1 MKKRIFA
8 SLLALVMAFSL
19 LPVSAMA
26 ASSTDLDAD
35 VPELAKLG
43 DTYIQRRTP
52 QQNEQGGVKNSTI
65 SVPVQNYSLVTNEP
79 GTYQRLPMAG
89 NNYAIYTPTNYAVPA
104 TANVTV
110 SEEGIIGNCSFTL
123 GRKLYNGRYYPCLQF
138 DYKALQEG
146 TVTVTLHYYYNYA
159 LRNTV
164 NGTVWWKEDA
174 TFTVT
179 VGEQVK
185 PTGKPVVSNF
195 TDEIS
200 LKCIDNSAHDAS
212 ADFDDSSVTGGYS
225 FGDII
230 NNDGANALFPIDE
243 FPWMC
248 VMTFN
253 TRAYLD
259 AYNSVLSSRYDTHYL
274 AENQDAEKTFTFYSR
289 GNKKWSYDSKA
300 LPVVIN
306 ITHVEPTPKPDVPD
320 TPNGDQIIEDL
331 GDAVK
336 DAVKVECVNE
346 TGAHSAK
353 TYNLTAGDIG
363 SITKP
368 TKNSAGK
375 YTVNVTIEADEYV
388 KQYSTYTGVSHNLK
402 TGAASSQTITLT
414 YNAAGGKWEATGT
427 APYVT
432 FEVEHEETPAKPNVN
447 EIYKG
452 GYSDLDGNPYVGEGG
467 SKEFAVI
474 LECNKDT
481 KHIYGFN
488 SLGLV
493 DGGYTLGNVEPN
505 TGANKTDYPYTC
517 TMTVDYTKYMEQANK
532 DIQEKHP
539 ADGEHEIVGTETTR
553 EIVWYYNRASKSW
566 SVLDENDR
574 APIVIPVTC
583 EKAPDEDMLE
593 TAVENAVLYVDCE
606 TVNSHGQQAI
616 ALDGYDKTTVTT
628 RPYTVARAG
637 DKTATVTITDQQA
650 YADQYKPDGA
660 AHTYDSENRSNRNTF
675 TMEWKKGADGWNW
688 YLKGEPALIMTKCT
702 PKPTDDDV
710 KKALDGLEKG
720 VQVTCVTEKNNHG
733 SETYAVKLGL
743 PKNWEL
749 GGETNWNGHI
759 GYEVEAP
766 TSSFVNLFI
775 SKHGTHTVKDGMP
788 ETLRWVIYW
797 DGSSWKAAA
806 NGNPAEIE
814 VEHVNAPDTYQVTV
828 KNSAATNSG
837 AGFYEADKTVTIYAG
852 SRSNYTFIGWTT
864 SSGVT
869 FADASKADTTFKMP
883 AKAVEVTAN
892 WKYTG
897 SDSDNDKDD
906 DYTLKYVTNGGKV
919 ISSETKSRSW
929 VKDYEDLPTPT
940 RSGYRFEG
948 WYYDTRLT
956 DKVTDDVKVNKTVVT
971 LYARW
976 SSSETPGM
984 LNDEDHFAYVQ
995 GYSDGNVH
1003 PYGLISRAETTTIFF
1018 RLLTDE
1024 VRDDNLLTSNTYTDV
1039 TNDYWA
1045 NTAISTMTGLG
1056 IVQGRSATTFDP
1068 KAPITRAQFAAICA
1082 RFDTGVSSGSRTFSD
1097 ISGHWAE
1104 KYIERA
1110 AELGWIQGFADGT
1123 FRPDTYITRAQAMTM
1138 INRVLNRTPEDE
1150 EDLLE
1155 GMKVWPDCNP
1165 GDWFYLAVQ
1174 EATNSHDYKD
1184 RGGEVWTK
1192 LTRDPDW
1199 TRYER

>member
-1 MKKRIFA
+1 
-8 SLLALVMAFSL
+8 
-19 LPVSAMA
+19 
-26 ASSTDLDAD
+26 
-35 VPELAKLG
+35 
-43 DTYIQRRTP
+43 
-52 QQNEQGGVKNSTI
+52 
-65 SVPVQNYSLVTNEP
+65 
-79 GTYQRLPMAG
+79 
-89 NNYAIYTPTNYAVPA
+89 
-104 TANVTV
+104 
-110 SEEGIIGNCSFTL
+110 
-123 GRKLYNGRYYPCLQF
+123 
-138 DYKALQEG
+138 
-146 TVTVTLHYYYNYA
+146 
-159 LRNTV
+159 
-164 NGTVWWKEDA
+164 
-174 TFTVT
+174 
-179 VGEQVK
+179 
-185 PTGKPVVSNF
+185 
-195 TDEIS
+195 
-200 LKCIDNSAHDAS
+200 
-212 ADFDDSSVTGGYS
+212 
-225 FGDII
+225 
-230 NNDGANALFPIDE
+230 
-243 FPWMC
+243 
-248 VMTFN
+248 
-253 TRAYLD
+253 
-259 AYNSVLSSRYDTHYL
+259 
-274 AENQDAEKTFTFYSR
+274 
-289 GNKKWSYDSKA
+289 
-300 LPVVIN
+300 
-306 ITHVEPTPKPDVPD
+306 
-320 TPNGDQIIEDL
+320 
-331 GDAVK
+331 
-336 DAVKVECVNE
+336 
-346 TGAHSAK
+346 
-353 TYNLTAGDIG
+353 
-363 SITKP
+363 
-368 TKNSAGK
+368 
-375 YTVNVTIEADEYV
+375 
-388 KQYSTYTGVSHNLK
+388 
-402 TGAASSQTITLT
+402 
-414 YNAAGGKWEATGT
+414 
-427 APYVT
+427 
-432 FEVEHEETPAKPNVN
+432 
-447 EIYKG
+447 
-452 GYSDLDGNPYVGEGG
+452 
-467 SKEFAVI
+467 
-474 LECNKDT
+474 
-481 KHIYGFN
+481 
-488 SLGLV
+488 
-493 DGGYTLGNVEPN
+493 
-505 TGANKTDYPYTC
+505 
-517 TMTVDYTKYMEQANK
+517 MTVDYTKYVDQANR
-532 DIQEKHP
+532 DYQGE
-539 ADGEHEIVGTETTR
+539 DGEHEIVAGTETTR
-553 EIVWYYNRASKSW
+553 EIVWYYNSTSKW
-566 SVLDENDR
+566 SVLAENDR

-583 EKAPDEDMLE
+583 EKAPDVDTLE
-593 TAVENAVLYVDCE
+593 TAVENAELYVDCE
-606 TVNSHGQQAI
+606 TVNSHNRQAI
-616 ALDGYDKTTVTT
+616 ALNGYDKTTVTT
-628 RPYTVARAG
+628 KPYMVVRT
-637 DKTATVTITDQQA
+637 DKTATVTITNQQA

-660 AHTYDSENRSNRNTF
+660 AHTYDSANRNNRNTF
-675 TMEWKKGADGWNW
+675 TMEWKKGEDGWNW
-688 YLKGEPALIMTKCT
+688 YLKGDPALIMTKCK
-702 PKPTDDDV
+702 PEPTDDDV
-710 KKALDGLEKG
+710 KTALDGLEKG
-720 VQVTCVTEKNNHG
+720 VRVTCVTEKNNHG

-743 PKNWEL
+743 PENWEL
-749 GGETNWNGHI
+749 GGEVDWNGHI
-759 GYEVEAP
+759 GYEVETP

-788 ETLRWVIYW
+788 EMLRWVIYW
-797 DGSSWKAAA
+797 DGSNWKAAA
-806 NGNPAEIE
+806 HDTPAAIE

-828 KNSAATNSG
+828 KNSTATNSG
-837 AGFYEADKTVTIYAG
+837 AGFYEADKTVTIHAG

-869 FADASKADTTFKMP
+869 FADAAKADTTFKMP

-1150 EDLLE
+1150 EDLLK

>member
-1 MKKRIFA
+1 MKRRILS
-8 SLLALVMAFSL
+8 SLMALVLVFGL

-26 ASSTDLDAD
+26 KASNWGADRPKSEIKSRYQIRNGETKSPSTNFILGNGDGQLRTMPTGSENGQSFNASAYCGVTAVSSDPD
-35 VPELAKLG
+35 VVEVKNYEIGTWRSSDSWNGKDCLQVNVGLKKAGSATVTITYHYTFSANANPFTNQNALWFKGTCYYTVKVIDPDEKPDKPTASDIERFRNYVNTTSSSKG
-43 DTYIQRRTP
+43 AVYMWCDTYDHHAWFDYVT
-52 QQNEQGGVKNSTI
+52 EVEDAYTLGEVVKNDGSVLSAST
-65 SVPVQNYSLVTNEP
+65 
-79 GTYQRLPMAG
+79 
-89 NNYAIYTPTNYAVPA
+89 
-104 TANVTV
+104 
-110 SEEGIIGNCSFTL
+110 
-123 GRKLYNGRYYPCLQF
+123 YP
-138 DYKALQEG
+138 
-146 TVTVTLHYYYNYA
+146 
-159 LRNTV
+159 
-164 NGTVWWKEDA
+164 W
-174 TFTVT
+174 
-179 VGEQVK
+179 
-185 PTGKPVVSNF
+185 
-195 TDEIS
+195 I
-200 LKCIDNSAHDAS
+200 
-212 ADFDDSSVTGGYS
+212 
-225 FGDII
+225 
-230 NNDGANALFPIDE
+230 
-243 FPWMC
+243 C
-248 VMTFN
+248 VMTLDAN
-253 TRAYLD
+253 KYLA
-259 AYNSVLSSRYDTHYL
+259 AYNSGLGVQCGTHYL
-274 AENQDAEKTFTFYSR
+274 KDGQDATETATWYYNVELS
-289 GNKKWSYDSKA
+289 KWQYRSADA
-300 LPVVIN
+300 PVYID
-306 ITHVEPTPKPDVPD
+306 ITHTAPTPKPDVPN
-320 TPNGDQIIEDL
+320 TPNGDQIITDL
-331 GDAVK
+331 GNAVK
-336 DAVKVECVNE
+336 DAVKVECANE
-346 TGAHSAK
+346 TGAHPTR

-363 SITKP
+363 SITAP
-368 TKNSAGK
+368 AKNSDGK
-375 YTVNVTIEADEYV
+375 YTVNVTIKADEYV
-388 KQYSTYTGVSHNLK
+388 KQYSTDTGVSHNLK
-402 TGAASSQTITLT
+402 TGAASSQTIALT
-414 YNAAGGKWEATGT
+414 YNAAGGKWKATGP

-432 FEVEHEETPAKPNVN
+432 FKVEHEGIPAKPDVDT
-447 EIYKG
+447 IYKDE
-452 GYSDLDGNPYVGEGG
+452 YLDPDGNPYVGEGG

-474 LECNKDT
+474 LKCNKVT

-493 DGGYTLGNVEPN
+493 DGGYTLGDVVDNEDEN
-505 TGANKTDYPYTC
+505 TKTAYPYTC
-517 TMTVDYTKYMEQANK
+517 TMTVDYTKYVDQANR
-532 DIQEKHP
+532 DYQGE
-539 ADGEHEIVGTETTR
+539 DGEHEIVAGTKTTR

-566 SVLDENDR
+566 IVLAENDR

-593 TAVENAVLYVDCE
+593 TAVENAELYVNCE
-606 TVNSHGQQAI
+606 TVDSHDRQAI

-628 RPYTVARAG
+628 KPYMVVRT
-637 DKTATVTITDQQA
+637 DKTATVTITNQKA
-650 YADQYKPDGA
+650 YADRYKPDGA
-660 AHTYDSENRSNRNTF
+660 AHTYDSANRNNRNTF

-702 PKPTDDDV
+702 PVPTADDV
-710 KKALDGLEKG
+710 KTALDGLEKG

-743 PKNWEL
+743 PENWKL
-749 GGETNWNGHI
+749 GGKVDWGHI

-766 TSSFVNLFI
+766 TSSFVNLF
-775 SKHGTHTVKDGMP
+775 SSEHGKHTVKDGMP
-788 ETLRWVIYW
+788 KTLRWVIYW
-797 DGSSWKAAA
+797 DGSSWKADAHD
-806 NGNPAEIE
+806 NPAAIE

-837 AGFYEADKTVTIYAG
+837 AGFYEADKTVTIHAG

-869 FADASKADTTFKMP
+869 FANAAKADTTFKMP

-929 VKDYEDLPTPT
+929 VKDYEDLPTPI

>member
-1 MKKRIFA
+1 MKRRILS
-8 SLLALVMAFSL
+8 SLMALVLVFGL

-26 ASSTDLDAD
+26 KASNWGADRPKSEIKSGYQIRNGETKSPSTNFILGNGDGQLRTMPTGSENGQSFNASAYCGVTAVSSDPD
-35 VPELAKLG
+35 VVEVKNYEIGTWRSSDSWNGKDCLQVNVGLKKAGSATVTITYYYTFSANANPFTNQNALWFKGTCYYTVKVIDPDEKPDKPTASDIERFCNYVNTTSSSKG
-43 DTYIQRRTP
+43 AVYMWCDTYDHHAWFDYVT
-52 QQNEQGGVKNSTI
+52 EVEDAYTLGEVVKNDGSVLSAST
-65 SVPVQNYSLVTNEP
+65 
-79 GTYQRLPMAG
+79 
-89 NNYAIYTPTNYAVPA
+89 
-104 TANVTV
+104 
-110 SEEGIIGNCSFTL
+110 
-123 GRKLYNGRYYPCLQF
+123 YP
-138 DYKALQEG
+138 
-146 TVTVTLHYYYNYA
+146 
-159 LRNTV
+159 
-164 NGTVWWKEDA
+164 W
-174 TFTVT
+174 
-179 VGEQVK
+179 
-185 PTGKPVVSNF
+185 
-195 TDEIS
+195 I
-200 LKCIDNSAHDAS
+200 
-212 ADFDDSSVTGGYS
+212 
-225 FGDII
+225 
-230 NNDGANALFPIDE
+230 
-243 FPWMC
+243 C
-248 VMTFN
+248 VMTLDAN
-253 TRAYLD
+253 KYLA
-259 AYNSVLSSRYDTHYL
+259 AYNSGLGVQCGTHYL
-274 AENQDAEKTFTFYSR
+274 KDGQDATETATWYYNVELS
-289 GNKKWSYDSKA
+289 KWQYRSADA
-300 LPVVIN
+300 PVYID
-306 ITHVEPTPKPDVPD
+306 ITHTAPTPKPDVPN
-320 TPNGDQIIEDL
+320 TPNGDQIITDL
-331 GDAVK
+331 GNAVK
-336 DAVKVECVNE
+336 DAVKVECANE
-346 TGAHSAK
+346 TGAHPTR
-353 TYNLTAGDIG
+353 TYGLTAGDIG
-363 SITKP
+363 SITAP
-368 TKNSAGK
+368 AKNSDGK
-375 YTVNVTIEADEYV
+375 YTVNVTIKADEYV
-388 KQYSTYTGVSHNLK
+388 KQYSTDTGVSHNLK
-402 TGAASSQTITLT
+402 TGAASSQTIALT
-414 YNAAGGKWEATGT
+414 YNAAGGKWKATGP

-432 FEVEHEETPAKPNVN
+432 FKVEHEGIPAKPDVDT
-447 EIYKG
+447 IYKDE
-452 GYSDLDGNPYVGEGG
+452 YLDPDGNPYVGEGG

-474 LECNKDT
+474 LKCNKVT

-493 DGGYTLGNVEPN
+493 DGGYTLGDVVDNEDEN
-505 TGANKTDYPYTC
+505 TKTAYPYTC
-517 TMTVDYTKYMEQANK
+517 TMTVDYTKYVDQANR
-532 DIQEKHP
+532 DYQGE
-539 ADGEHEIVGTETTR
+539 DGEHEIVAGTKTTR

-566 SVLDENDR
+566 IVLAENDR

-583 EKAPDEDMLE
+583 EKAPDEGMLE
-593 TAVENAVLYVDCE
+593 TAVENAKLYVDCE

-616 ALDGYDKTTVTT
+616 ALNGYDKTTVTT
-628 RPYTVARAG
+628 RPYTVART
-637 DKTATVTITDQQA
+637 DKTATVTITKPQA
-650 YADQYKPDGA
+650 YADQYKPDG
-660 AHTYDSENRSNRNTF
+660 HIYDSENRNNRDTF
-675 TMEWKKGADGWNW
+675 TMEWKKGEGGWNW

-702 PKPTDDDV
+702 PKPTEDDV
-710 KKALDGLEKG
+710 KTALGKLEKG
-720 VQVTCVTEKNNHG
+720 VQVTCVTKKNNHG

-759 GYEVEAP
+759 GYEVETP

-775 SKHGTHTVKDGMP
+775 SKHGTHTVKVGMP
-788 ETLRWVIYW
+788 EMLRWVIYW

-806 NGNPAEIE
+806 HDNPAAIE

-828 KNSAATNSG
+828 KNSTATNSG
-837 AGFYEADKTVTIYAG
+837 AGFYEADKTVTIHAG

-869 FADASKADTTFKMP
+869 FANAAKADTTFKMP

-892 WKYTG
+892 WRYTG

-929 VKDYEDLPTPT
+929 VKDYEDLPTPI

-1150 EDLLE
+1150 EDLLK

>member
-1 MKKRIFA
+1 MKRRILS
-8 SLLALVMAFSL
+8 SLMALVLVFGL

-26 ASSTDLDAD
+26 KASNWGADRPKSEIKSGYQIRNGETKSPSTNFILGNGDGQLRTMPTGSENGQSFNASAYCGVTAVSSDPD
-35 VPELAKLG
+35 VVEVKNYEIGTWRSSDSWNGKDCLQVNVGLKKAGSATVTITYYYTFSANANPFTNQKALWFKGTCYYTVKVIDPDEKPDKPTASDIERFRNYVNTTSSSKG
-43 DTYIQRRTP
+43 AVYMWCDTYDHHAWFDYVT
-52 QQNEQGGVKNSTI
+52 EVEDAYTLGEVVKNDGSVLSAST
-65 SVPVQNYSLVTNEP
+65 
-79 GTYQRLPMAG
+79 
-89 NNYAIYTPTNYAVPA
+89 
-104 TANVTV
+104 
-110 SEEGIIGNCSFTL
+110 
-123 GRKLYNGRYYPCLQF
+123 YP
-138 DYKALQEG
+138 
-146 TVTVTLHYYYNYA
+146 
-159 LRNTV
+159 
-164 NGTVWWKEDA
+164 W
-174 TFTVT
+174 
-179 VGEQVK
+179 
-185 PTGKPVVSNF
+185 
-195 TDEIS
+195 I
-200 LKCIDNSAHDAS
+200 
-212 ADFDDSSVTGGYS
+212 
-225 FGDII
+225 
-230 NNDGANALFPIDE
+230 
-243 FPWMC
+243 C
-248 VMTFN
+248 VMTLDAN
-253 TRAYLD
+253 KYLA
-259 AYNSVLSSRYDTHYL
+259 AYNSELGAKYGTHYL
-274 AENQDAEKTFTFYSR
+274 KDGQNATETATWYYNVELSKWQYRSTDAPIYI
-289 GNKKWSYDSKA
+289 D
-300 LPVVIN
+300 
-306 ITHVEPTPKPDVPD
+306 ITHTAPTPKPDVPN
-320 TPNGDQIIEDL
+320 TPNGDQIIADL

-353 TYNLTAGDIG
+353 TYHLTAGDIG
-363 SITKP
+363 SITEP
-368 TKNSAGK
+368 TKNSDGK
-375 YTVNVTIEADEYV
+375 YTVNVTIKADEYV
-388 KQYSTYTGVSHNLK
+388 KQYSTDIGVSHNLK

-414 YNAAGGKWEATGT
+414 YNAAGGKWEATGP

-432 FEVEHEETPAKPNVN
+432 FEVEHEGIPAQPDVDK
-447 EIYKG
+447 IYKG
-452 GYSDLDGNPYVGEGG
+452 GYSDPDGNPYVGEGG
-467 SKEFAVI
+467 SKKFAVI
-474 LECNKDT
+474 LECNKVP

-517 TMTVDYTKYMEQANK
+517 TMTVDYTKYVEQANK
-532 DIQEKHP
+532 DYQGE
-539 ADGEHEIVGTETTR
+539 DGEHEIVAGTETTR
-553 EIVWYYNRASKSW
+553 EIVWYYNSTSKW
-566 SVLDENDR
+566 SVLAENDR

-583 EKAPDEDMLE
+583 EKAPDVDTLE
-593 TAVENAVLYVDCE
+593 TAVENAELYVDCE
-606 TVNSHGQQAI
+606 TVNSHNRQAI
-616 ALDGYDKTTVTT
+616 ALNGYDKTTVTT
-628 RPYTVARAG
+628 KPYMVVRT
-637 DKTATVTITDQQA
+637 DKTATVTITNQQA

-660 AHTYDSENRSNRNTF
+660 AHTYDSANRNNRNTF
-675 TMEWKKGADGWNW
+675 TMEWKKGEDGWNW
-688 YLKGEPALIMTKCT
+688 YLKGDPALIMTKCK
-702 PKPTDDDV
+702 PEPTDDDV
-710 KKALDGLEKG
+710 KTALDGLEKG
-720 VQVTCVTEKNNHG
+720 VRVTCVTEKNNHG

-743 PKNWEL
+743 PENWEL
-749 GGETNWNGHI
+749 GGEVDWNGHI
-759 GYEVEAP
+759 GYEVETP

-788 ETLRWVIYW
+788 EMLRWVIYW
-797 DGSSWKAAA
+797 DGSNWKAAA
-806 NGNPAEIE
+806 HDNPAEIE

-837 AGFYEADKTVTIYAG
+837 AGFYEADKTVTIHAS

-869 FADASKADTTFKMP
+869 FADAAKADTTFKMP

-929 VKDYEDLPTPT
+929 VKDYEDLPTPI

-1150 EDLLE
+1150 EDLLK

>member
-1 MKKRIFA
+1 MKRRILS
-8 SLLALVMAFSL
+8 SLMALVLVFGL

-26 ASSTDLDAD
+26 KASNWGADRPKSEIKSGYQIRNGETKSPSTNFILGNGDGQLRTMPTGSENGQSFNASAYCGVTAVSSDPD
-35 VPELAKLG
+35 VVEVKNYEIGTWRSSDSWNGKDCLQVNVGLKKAGSATVTITYYYTFSANANPFTNQNALWFKGTCYYTVKVIDPDEKPDKPTASDIERFRNYVNTTSSSKG
-43 DTYIQRRTP
+43 AVYMWCDTYDHHAWFDYVT
-52 QQNEQGGVKNSTI
+52 EVEDAYTLGEVVKNDGSVLSAST
-65 SVPVQNYSLVTNEP
+65 
-79 GTYQRLPMAG
+79 
-89 NNYAIYTPTNYAVPA
+89 
-104 TANVTV
+104 
-110 SEEGIIGNCSFTL
+110 
-123 GRKLYNGRYYPCLQF
+123 YP
-138 DYKALQEG
+138 
-146 TVTVTLHYYYNYA
+146 
-159 LRNTV
+159 
-164 NGTVWWKEDA
+164 W
-174 TFTVT
+174 
-179 VGEQVK
+179 
-185 PTGKPVVSNF
+185 
-195 TDEIS
+195 I
-200 LKCIDNSAHDAS
+200 
-212 ADFDDSSVTGGYS
+212 
-225 FGDII
+225 
-230 NNDGANALFPIDE
+230 
-243 FPWMC
+243 C
-248 VMTFN
+248 VMTLDAN
-253 TRAYLD
+253 KYLA
-259 AYNSVLSSRYDTHYL
+259 AYNSGLGVQCGTHYL
-274 AENQDAEKTFTFYSR
+274 KDGQDATETATWYYNVELS
-289 GNKKWSYDSKA
+289 KWQYRSADA
-300 LPVVIN
+300 PVYID
-306 ITHVEPTPKPDVPD
+306 ITHTAPTPKPDVPN
-320 TPNGDQIIEDL
+320 TPNGDQIITDL
-331 GDAVK
+331 GNAVK
-336 DAVKVECVNE
+336 DAVKVECANE
-346 TGAHSAK
+346 TGAHPTR
-353 TYNLTAGDIG
+353 TYDLTAGDIG
-363 SITKP
+363 SITAP
-368 TKNSAGK
+368 AKNSDGK
-375 YTVNVTIEADEYV
+375 YTVNVTIKADEYV
-388 KQYSTYTGVSHNLK
+388 KQYSTDTGVSHNLK
-402 TGAASSQTITLT
+402 TGAASSQTIALT
-414 YNAAGGKWEATGT
+414 YNAAGGKWKATGP

-432 FEVEHEETPAKPNVN
+432 FKVEHEGIPAKPDVDT
-447 EIYKG
+447 IYKDE
-452 GYSDLDGNPYVGEGG
+452 YLDPDGNPYVGEGG

-474 LECNKDT
+474 LKCNKVT

-493 DGGYTLGNVEPN
+493 DGGYTLGDVVDNEDEN
-505 TGANKTDYPYTC
+505 TKTAYPYTC
-517 TMTVDYTKYMEQANK
+517 TMTVDYTKYVDQANR
-532 DIQEKHP
+532 DYQGE
-539 ADGEHEIVGTETTR
+539 DGEHEIVAGTKTTR

-566 SVLDENDR
+566 IVLAENDR

-593 TAVENAVLYVDCE
+593 TAVENAELYVNCE
-606 TVNSHGQQAI
+606 TVDSHDRQAI

-628 RPYTVARAG
+628 KPYMVVRT
-637 DKTATVTITDQQA
+637 DKTATVTITNQKA
-650 YADQYKPDGA
+650 YADRYKPDGA
-660 AHTYDSENRSNRNTF
+660 AHTYDSANRNNRNTF

-702 PKPTDDDV
+702 PVPTADDV
-710 KKALDGLEKG
+710 KTALDGLEKG

-743 PKNWEL
+743 PENWKL
-749 GGETNWNGHI
+749 GGKVDWGHI

-766 TSSFVNLFI
+766 TSSFVNLF
-775 SKHGTHTVKDGMP
+775 SSEHGKHTVKDGMP

-797 DGSSWKAAA
+797 DGSSWKADAHD
-806 NGNPAEIE
+806 NPAAIE

-837 AGFYEADKTVTIYAG
+837 AGFYEADKTVTIHAG

-869 FADASKADTTFKMP
+869 FANAAKADTTFKMP

-929 VKDYEDLPTPT
+929 VKDYEDLPTPI

-1192 LTRDPDW
+1192 LNRDPDW

>member
-1 MKKRIFA
+1 MKRRILS
-8 SLLALVMAFSL
+8 SLMALVLVFGL

-26 ASSTDLDAD
+26 ASVDATI
-35 VPELAKLG
+35 VRTSLG
-43 DTYIQRRTP
+43 DAVLEKGTP
-52 QQNEQGGVKNSTI
+52 RSSSYLRNINVGSIDK
-65 SVPVQNYSLVTNEP
+65 VTNEP
-79 GTYQRLPMAG
+79 GLWQRLPRNTLVG
-89 NNYAIYTPTNYAVPA
+89 YGTVTPVNYAVPK
-104 TANVTV
+104 TGSVEV
-110 SEEGIIGNCSFTL
+110 SNPGVIGNCSFSLEYWT
-123 GRKLYNGRYYPCLQF
+123 GGGYTNVPCLQF
-138 DYKALQEG
+138 NYKALEVG
-146 TVTVTLHYYYNYA
+146 TTKVTVTYYYNYG
-159 LRNTV
+159 LINIP
-164 NGTVWWKEDA
+164 NGRTWYKETA

-200 LKCIDNSAHDAS
+200 LKCIDDSAHDAS
-212 ADFDDSSVTGGYS
+212 ADFDDSSVTEGYS

-259 AYNSVLSSRYDTHYL
+259 AYNSVLSSNYGTHYL

-289 GNKKWSYDSKA
+289 GNKKWSYDSEA
-300 LPVVIN
+300 LPVVID
-306 ITHVEPTPKPDVPD
+306 ITHVEPTPGTVPEKPDAD
-320 TPNGDQIIEDL
+320 
-331 GDAVK
+331 
-336 DAVKVECVNE
+336 
-346 TGAHSAK
+346 
-353 TYNLTAGDIG
+353 NLYR
-363 SITKP
+363 
-368 TKNSAGK
+368 GK
-375 YTVNVTIEADEYV
+375 YVDSEGNVYE
-388 KQYSTYTGVSHNLK
+388 N
-402 TGAASSQTITLT
+402 
-414 YNAAGGKWEATGT
+414 ATGIT
-427 APYVT
+427 
-432 FEVEHEETPAKPNVN
+432 
-447 EIYKG
+447 
-452 GYSDLDGNPYVGEGG
+452 D
-467 SKEFAVI
+467 FAVV
-474 LECNKDT
+474 LQCERVTND
-481 KHIYGFN
+481 HIYGFRN
-488 SLGLV
+488 LSLV
-493 DGGYTLGNVEPN
+493 PDGYTLGDVVDNEEEN
-505 TGANKTDYPYTC
+505 TKTAYPYTC
-517 TMTVDYTKYMEQANK
+517 TMTVDYTKYVDQANR
-532 DIQEKHP
+532 DYQGE
-539 ADGEHEIVGTETTR
+539 DGEHEIVAGTKTTR

-566 SVLDENDR
+566 IVLAENDR

-583 EKAPDEDMLE
+583 EKAPDADMLE
-593 TAVENAVLYVDCE
+593 TAVENAKLYVDCE
-606 TVNSHGQQAI
+606 TVDSHNRQAI
-616 ALDGYDKTTVTT
+616 ALNGYDKATVTT
-628 RPYTVARAG
+628 KPYMVVCT
-637 DKTATVTITDQQA
+637 DKTATVTITDQKA
-650 YADQYKPDGA
+650 YADQYKPGGA
-660 AHTYDSENRSNRNTF
+660 AHTYDSGNQSNRNTF
-675 TMEWKKGADGWNW
+675 NMEWKKGADGWNW
-688 YLKGEPALIMTKCT
+688 YLKGEPALIMTTCT

-710 KKALDGLEKG
+710 KTALDGLEKD
-720 VQVTCVTEKNNHG
+720 VRVTCVTKKNNHG

-743 PKNWEL
+743 PENWRL
-749 GGETNWNGHI
+749 GEETNWNGHI

-766 TSSFVNLFI
+766 TSSFVNLFS
-775 SKHGTHTVKDGMP
+775 SKHGKHTVKDGMP

-806 NGNPAEIE
+806 HDNPAAIE

-828 KNSAATNSG
+828 KNSTATNSG
-837 AGFYEADKTVTIYAG
+837 AGFYEADKTVTIHAG

-869 FADASKADTTFKMP
+869 FADASRADTTFKMP

-956 DKVTDDVKVNKTVVT
+956 DKVTDDVKVNRTVVT

-1082 RFDTGVSSGSRTFSD
+1082 RFDTGKSNGEQTFTD
-1097 ISGHWAE
+1097 IKGHWAE
-1104 KYIERA
+1104 KYIQRA

-1150 EDLLE
+1150 EDLLK

>member
-1 MKKRIFA
+1 MKRRILS
-8 SLLALVMAFSL
+8 SLMALVLVFGL

-26 ASSTDLDAD
+26 KASNWGADRPKSEIKSGYQIRNGETKSPSTNFILGNGDGQLRTMPTGSENGQSFNASAYCGVTAVSSDPD
-35 VPELAKLG
+35 VVEVKNYEIGTWRSSDSWNGKDCLQVNVGLKKAGSATVTITYYYTFSANANPFTNQNALWFKGTCYYTVKVIDPDEKPDKPTASDIERFRNYVNTTSSSKG
-43 DTYIQRRTP
+43 AVYMWCDTYDHHAWFDYVT
-52 QQNEQGGVKNSTI
+52 EVEDAYTLGEVVKNDGSVLSAST
-65 SVPVQNYSLVTNEP
+65 
-79 GTYQRLPMAG
+79 
-89 NNYAIYTPTNYAVPA
+89 
-104 TANVTV
+104 
-110 SEEGIIGNCSFTL
+110 
-123 GRKLYNGRYYPCLQF
+123 YP
-138 DYKALQEG
+138 
-146 TVTVTLHYYYNYA
+146 
-159 LRNTV
+159 
-164 NGTVWWKEDA
+164 W
-174 TFTVT
+174 
-179 VGEQVK
+179 
-185 PTGKPVVSNF
+185 
-195 TDEIS
+195 I
-200 LKCIDNSAHDAS
+200 
-212 ADFDDSSVTGGYS
+212 
-225 FGDII
+225 
-230 NNDGANALFPIDE
+230 
-243 FPWMC
+243 C
-248 VMTFN
+248 VMTLDAN
-253 TRAYLD
+253 KYLA
-259 AYNSVLSSRYDTHYL
+259 AYNSGLGVQCGTHYL
-274 AENQDAEKTFTFYSR
+274 KDGQDATETATWYYNVELS
-289 GNKKWSYDSKA
+289 KWQYRSADA
-300 LPVVIN
+300 PVYID
-306 ITHVEPTPKPDVPD
+306 ITHTAPTPKPDVPNK
-320 TPNGDQIIEDL
+320 PNGDQIIADL

-346 TGAHSAK
+346 TGAEAAE
-353 TYNLTAGDIG
+353 TYDLTAGGIG
-363 SITKP
+363 SITEP
-368 TKNSAGK
+368 TKNSDDK

-388 KQYSTYTGVSHNLK
+388 KQYSTDTRVSHNLK

-414 YNAAGGKWEATGT
+414 YNATDGKWEATGT

-432 FEVEHEETPAKPNVN
+432 FKVEHEGIPAKPDVDT
-447 EIYKG
+447 IYKDE
-452 GYSDLDGNPYVGEGG
+452 YLDPDGHPYVGEGG
-467 SKEFAVI
+467 SEKFAVI
-474 LECNKDT
+474 LECNKVT

-493 DGGYTLGNVEPN
+493 DGGYTLGDVEPN

-517 TMTVDYTKYMEQANK
+517 TMTVYYTKYMEQANK

-539 ADGEHEIVGTETTR
+539 ADGEHEIVAGTETTR
-553 EIVWYYNRASKSW
+553 EIVWYYNRTSKSW
-566 SVLDENDR
+566 SVLAENDR

-583 EKAPDEDMLE
+583 EKDPDVDKLE
-593 TAVENAVLYVDCE
+593 TAVENAELYVDCE
-606 TVNSHGQQAI
+606 TVDSHGRQAI
-616 ALDGYDKTTVTT
+616 ALNGYNKTTVTT
-628 RPYTVARAG
+628 KPYTVART
-637 DKTATVTITDQQA
+637 DKTATVIITDQQA

-660 AHTYDSENRSNRNTF
+660 AHTYDRENPSNHDRF
-675 TMEWKKGADGWNW
+675 TMEWKKGEGGWNW

-702 PKPTDDDV
+702 PVPTEDDV

-720 VQVTCVTEKNNHG
+720 VRVTCVTEKNNHG

-743 PKNWEL
+743 PENWRL
-749 GGETNWNGHI
+749 GGEFDWNGHI

-766 TSSFVNLFI
+766 TSSFVNLF
-775 SKHGTHTVKDGMP
+775 SSEHGKHTVKDGMP
-788 ETLRWVIYW
+788 KTLRWVIYW

-806 NGNPAEIE
+806 NDNPAAIE

-837 AGFYEADKTVTIYAG
+837 AGFYEADKTVTIHAG

-864 SSGVT
+864 RSGVT

-1138 INRVLNRTPEDE
+1138 INRVLNRIPEDE
-1150 EDLLE
+1150 SDLLP
-1155 GMKVWPDCNP
+1155 GMNVWPDCNP

-1174 EATNSHDYKD
+1174 EATNSHDFEHKAGNY
-1184 RGGEVWTK
+1184 ETWTGMNK
-1192 LTRDPDW
+1192 DPDW
-1199 TRYER
+1199 TRYEH

>member
-1 MKKRIFA
+1 MKRRILS
-8 SLLALVMAFSL
+8 SLMALVLVFGL

-26 ASSTDLDAD
+26 KASNWGADRPKSEIKSGYQIRNGETKSPSTNFILGNGDGQLRTMPTGSENGQSFNASAYCGVTAVSSDPD
-35 VPELAKLG
+35 VVEVKNYEIGTWRSSDSWNGKDCLQVNVGLKKAGSATVTITYYYTFSANANPFTNQNALWFKGTCYYTVKVIDPDEKPDKPTASDIERFRNYVNTTSSSKG
-43 DTYIQRRTP
+43 AVYMWCDTYDHHAWFDYVMEVEDAYTLG
-52 QQNEQGGVKNSTI
+52 EVVKNDGSVLSAST
-65 SVPVQNYSLVTNEP
+65 
-79 GTYQRLPMAG
+79 
-89 NNYAIYTPTNYAVPA
+89 
-104 TANVTV
+104 
-110 SEEGIIGNCSFTL
+110 
-123 GRKLYNGRYYPCLQF
+123 YP
-138 DYKALQEG
+138 
-146 TVTVTLHYYYNYA
+146 
-159 LRNTV
+159 
-164 NGTVWWKEDA
+164 W
-174 TFTVT
+174 
-179 VGEQVK
+179 
-185 PTGKPVVSNF
+185 
-195 TDEIS
+195 I
-200 LKCIDNSAHDAS
+200 
-212 ADFDDSSVTGGYS
+212 
-225 FGDII
+225 
-230 NNDGANALFPIDE
+230 
-243 FPWMC
+243 C
-248 VMTFN
+248 VMTLDAN
-253 TRAYLD
+253 KYLA
-259 AYNSVLSSRYDTHYL
+259 AYNSGLGVQCGTHYL
-274 AENQDAEKTFTFYSR
+274 KDGQDATETATWYYNVELS
-289 GNKKWSYDSKA
+289 KWQYRSADA
-300 LPVVIN
+300 PVYID
-306 ITHVEPTPKPDVPD
+306 ITHTAPTPKPDVPN
-320 TPNGDQIIEDL
+320 TPNGDQIITDL
-331 GDAVK
+331 GNAVK
-336 DAVKVECVNE
+336 DAVKVECANE
-346 TGAHSAK
+346 TGAHPTR
-353 TYNLTAGDIG
+353 TYDLTAGDIG
-363 SITKP
+363 SITAP
-368 TKNSAGK
+368 AKNSDGK
-375 YTVNVTIEADEYV
+375 YTVNVTIKADEYV
-388 KQYSTYTGVSHNLK
+388 KQYSTDTGVSHNLK
-402 TGAASSQTITLT
+402 TGAASSQTIALT
-414 YNAAGGKWEATGT
+414 YNAAGGKWKATGP

-432 FEVEHEETPAKPNVN
+432 FKVEHEGIPAKPDVDT
-447 EIYKG
+447 IYKDE
-452 GYSDLDGNPYVGEGG
+452 YLDPDGNPYVGEGG

-474 LECNKDT
+474 LKCNKVT

-493 DGGYTLGNVEPN
+493 DGGYTLGDVVDNEDEN
-505 TGANKTDYPYTC
+505 TKTAYPYTC
-517 TMTVDYTKYMEQANK
+517 TMTVDYTKYVDQANR
-532 DIQEKHP
+532 DYQGE
-539 ADGEHEIVGTETTR
+539 DGEHEIVAGTKTTR

-566 SVLDENDR
+566 IVLAENDR

-583 EKAPDEDMLE
+583 EKAPDEGMLE
-593 TAVENAVLYVDCE
+593 TAVENAKLYVDCE

-616 ALDGYDKTTVTT
+616 ALNGYDKTTVTT
-628 RPYTVARAG
+628 RPYTVART
-637 DKTATVTITDQQA
+637 DKTATVTITKPQA
-650 YADQYKPDGA
+650 YADQYKPDG
-660 AHTYDSENRSNRNTF
+660 HIYDSENRNNRDTF
-675 TMEWKKGADGWNW
+675 TMEWKKGEGGWNW

-702 PKPTDDDV
+702 PKPTEDDV
-710 KKALDGLEKG
+710 KTALGKLEKG
-720 VQVTCVTEKNNHG
+720 VQVTCVTKKNNHG

-759 GYEVEAP
+759 GYEVETP

-775 SKHGTHTVKDGMP
+775 SKHGTHTVKVGMP
-788 ETLRWVIYW
+788 EMLRWVIYW

-806 NGNPAEIE
+806 HDNPAAIE

-828 KNSAATNSG
+828 KNSTATNSG
-837 AGFYEADKTVTIYAG
+837 AGFYEADKTVTIHAG

-869 FADASKADTTFKMP
+869 FANAAKADTTFKMP

-892 WKYTG
+892 WRYTG

-929 VKDYEDLPTPT
+929 VKDYEDLPTPI

-1150 EDLLE
+1150 EDLLK

>member
-1 MKKRIFA
+1 MKRRILS
-8 SLLALVMAFSL
+8 SLMALVLVFGL

-26 ASSTDLDAD
+26 KASNWGADRPKSEIKSGYQIRNGETKSPSTNFILGNGDGQLRTMPTGSENGQSFNASAYCGVTAVSSDPWNGKDCLQVNVGLKKAGSATVTITYYYTFSANANPFTNQNALWFKGTCYYTVKVIDPDEKPDKPTASDIERFRNYVNTTSSSKGAVYMWCDTYDHHAWFNYVTD
-35 VPELAKLG
+35 VPDGYSLG
-43 DTYIQRRTP
+43 
-52 QQNEQGGVKNSTI
+52 EVVKNDGSDPSAST
-65 SVPVQNYSLVTNEP
+65 
-79 GTYQRLPMAG
+79 
-89 NNYAIYTPTNYAVPA
+89 
-104 TANVTV
+104 
-110 SEEGIIGNCSFTL
+110 
-123 GRKLYNGRYYPCLQF
+123 YP
-138 DYKALQEG
+138 
-146 TVTVTLHYYYNYA
+146 
-159 LRNTV
+159 
-164 NGTVWWKEDA
+164 W
-174 TFTVT
+174 
-179 VGEQVK
+179 
-185 PTGKPVVSNF
+185 
-195 TDEIS
+195 I
-200 LKCIDNSAHDAS
+200 
-212 ADFDDSSVTGGYS
+212 
-225 FGDII
+225 
-230 NNDGANALFPIDE
+230 
-243 FPWMC
+243 C
-248 VMTFN
+248 VMTLDAN
-253 TRAYLD
+253 KYLA
-259 AYNSVLSSRYDTHYL
+259 AYNSELGAKYGTHYL
-274 AENQDAEKTFTFYSR
+274 KDGQNATETATWYYNVELSKWQYRSTDAPIYI
-289 GNKKWSYDSKA
+289 D
-300 LPVVIN
+300 
-306 ITHVEPTPKPDVPD
+306 ITHTAPTPKPDVPN
-320 TPNGDQIIEDL
+320 TPNGDQIIADL

-353 TYNLTAGDIG
+353 TYHLTAGDIG
-363 SITKP
+363 SITEP
-368 TKNSAGK
+368 TKNSDGK
-375 YTVNVTIEADEYV
+375 YTVNVTIKADEYV
-388 KQYSTYTGVSHNLK
+388 KQYSTDIGVSHNLK

-414 YNAAGGKWEATGT
+414 YNAAGGKWEATGP

-432 FEVEHEETPAKPNVN
+432 FEVEHEGIPAQPDVDK
-447 EIYKG
+447 IYKG
-452 GYSDLDGNPYVGEGG
+452 GYSDPDGNPYVGEGG
-467 SKEFAVI
+467 SKKFAVI
-474 LECNKDT
+474 LECNKVP

-517 TMTVDYTKYMEQANK
+517 TMTVDYTKYVEQANK
-532 DIQEKHP
+532 DYQGE
-539 ADGEHEIVGTETTR
+539 DGEHEIVAGTETTR
-553 EIVWYYNRASKSW
+553 EIVWYYNSTSKW
-566 SVLDENDR
+566 SVLAENDR

-583 EKAPDEDMLE
+583 EKAPDVDTLE
-593 TAVENAVLYVDCE
+593 TAVENAELYVDCE
-606 TVNSHGQQAI
+606 TVNSHNRQAI
-616 ALDGYDKTTVTT
+616 ALNGYDKTTVTT
-628 RPYTVARAG
+628 KPYMVVRT
-637 DKTATVTITDQQA
+637 DKTATVTITNQQA

-660 AHTYDSENRSNRNTF
+660 AHTYDSANRNNRNTF
-675 TMEWKKGADGWNW
+675 TMEWKKGEDGWNW
-688 YLKGEPALIMTKCT
+688 YLKGDPALIMTKCK
-702 PKPTDDDV
+702 PEPTDDDV
-710 KKALDGLEKG
+710 KTALDGLEKG
-720 VQVTCVTEKNNHG
+720 VRVTCVTEKNNHG

-743 PKNWEL
+743 PENWEL
-749 GGETNWNGHI
+749 GGEVDWNGHI
-759 GYEVEAP
+759 GYEVETP

-788 ETLRWVIYW
+788 EMLRWVIYW
-797 DGSSWKAAA
+797 DGSNWKAAA
-806 NGNPAEIE
+806 HDTPAAIE

-828 KNSAATNSG
+828 KNSTATNSG
-837 AGFYEADKTVTIYAG
+837 AGFYEADKTVTIHAG

-869 FADASKADTTFKMP
+869 FANAAKADTTFKMP

-892 WKYTG
+892 WRYTG

-1150 EDLLE
+1150 EDLLK

>member
-1 MKKRIFA
+1 MKRRILS
-8 SLLALVMAFSL
+8 SLMALVLVFGL

-26 ASSTDLDAD
+26 KASNWGADRPKSEIKSGYQIRNGETKSPSTNFILGNGDGQLRTMPTGSENGQSFNASAYCGVTAVSSDPDVVEVKNYEIGTWRSSDSWNGKDCLQVNVGLKKAGSATVTITYYYTFSANANPFTNQNALWFKGTCYYTVKVIDPDEKPDKPTASDIERFRNYVNTTSSSKGAVYMWCDTYDHHAWFNYVTD
-35 VPELAKLG
+35 VPDGYSLG
-43 DTYIQRRTP
+43 
-52 QQNEQGGVKNSTI
+52 EVVKNDGSDPSAST
-65 SVPVQNYSLVTNEP
+65 
-79 GTYQRLPMAG
+79 
-89 NNYAIYTPTNYAVPA
+89 
-104 TANVTV
+104 
-110 SEEGIIGNCSFTL
+110 
-123 GRKLYNGRYYPCLQF
+123 YP
-138 DYKALQEG
+138 
-146 TVTVTLHYYYNYA
+146 
-159 LRNTV
+159 
-164 NGTVWWKEDA
+164 W
-174 TFTVT
+174 
-179 VGEQVK
+179 
-185 PTGKPVVSNF
+185 
-195 TDEIS
+195 I
-200 LKCIDNSAHDAS
+200 
-212 ADFDDSSVTGGYS
+212 
-225 FGDII
+225 
-230 NNDGANALFPIDE
+230 
-243 FPWMC
+243 C
-248 VMTFN
+248 VMTLDAN
-253 TRAYLD
+253 KYLA
-259 AYNSVLSSRYDTHYL
+259 AYNSELGAKYGTHYL
-274 AENQDAEKTFTFYSR
+274 KDGQNATETATWYYNVELSKWQYRSTDAPIYI
-289 GNKKWSYDSKA
+289 D
-300 LPVVIN
+300 
-306 ITHVEPTPKPDVPD
+306 ITHTAPTPKPDVPN
-320 TPNGDQIIEDL
+320 TPNGDQIIADL

-353 TYNLTAGDIG
+353 TYHLTAGDIG
-363 SITKP
+363 SITEP
-368 TKNSAGK
+368 TKNSDGK
-375 YTVNVTIEADEYV
+375 YTVNVTIKADEYV
-388 KQYSTYTGVSHNLK
+388 KQYSTDIGVSHNLK

-414 YNAAGGKWEATGT
+414 YNAAGGKWEATGP

-432 FEVEHEETPAKPNVN
+432 FEVEHEGIPAQPDVDK
-447 EIYKG
+447 IYKG
-452 GYSDLDGNPYVGEGG
+452 GYSDPDGNPYVGEGG
-467 SKEFAVI
+467 SKKFAVI
-474 LECNKDT
+474 LECNKVP

-517 TMTVDYTKYMEQANK
+517 TMTVDYTKYVEQANK
-532 DIQEKHP
+532 DYQGE
-539 ADGEHEIVGTETTR
+539 DGEHEIVAGTETTR
-553 EIVWYYNRASKSW
+553 EIVWYYNSTSKW
-566 SVLDENDR
+566 SVLAENDR

-583 EKAPDEDMLE
+583 EKAPDVDTLE
-593 TAVENAVLYVDCE
+593 TAVENAELYVDCE
-606 TVNSHGQQAI
+606 TVNSHNRQAI
-616 ALDGYDKTTVTT
+616 ALNGYDKTTVTT
-628 RPYTVARAG
+628 KPYMVVRT
-637 DKTATVTITDQQA
+637 DKTATVTITNQQA

-660 AHTYDSENRSNRNTF
+660 AHTYDSANRNNRNTF
-675 TMEWKKGADGWNW
+675 TMEWKKGEDGWNW
-688 YLKGEPALIMTKCT
+688 YLKGDPALIMTKCK
-702 PKPTDDDV
+702 PEPTDDDV
-710 KKALDGLEKG
+710 KTALDGLEKG
-720 VQVTCVTEKNNHG
+720 VRVTCVTEKNNHG

-743 PKNWEL
+743 PENWEL
-749 GGETNWNGHI
+749 GGEVDWNGHI
-759 GYEVEAP
+759 GYEVETP

-788 ETLRWVIYW
+788 EMLRWVIYW
-797 DGSSWKAAA
+797 DGSNWKAAA
-806 NGNPAEIE
+806 HDTPAAIE

-828 KNSAATNSG
+828 KNSTATNSG
-837 AGFYEADKTVTIYAG
+837 AGFYEADKTVTIHAG

-869 FADASKADTTFKMP
+869 FANAAKADTTFKMP

-892 WKYTG
+892 WRYTG

-1150 EDLLE
+1150 EDLLK

>member
-1 MKKRIFA
+1 MKRRILS
-8 SLLALVMAFSL
+8 SLMALVLVFGL

-26 ASSTDLDAD
+26 KASNWGADRPKSEIKSGYQIRNGETKSPSTNFILGNGDGQLRTMPTGSENGQSFNASAYCGVTAVSSDPDVVEVKNYEIGTWRSSDSWNGKDCLQVNVGLKKAGSATVTITYYTFSANANPFTNQNALWFKGTCYYTVKVIDPDEKPDKPTASDIERFRNYVNTTSSSKGAVYMWCDTYDHHAWFNYVTD
-35 VPELAKLG
+35 VPDGYSLG
-43 DTYIQRRTP
+43 
-52 QQNEQGGVKNSTI
+52 EVVKNDGSDPSAST
-65 SVPVQNYSLVTNEP
+65 
-79 GTYQRLPMAG
+79 
-89 NNYAIYTPTNYAVPA
+89 
-104 TANVTV
+104 
-110 SEEGIIGNCSFTL
+110 
-123 GRKLYNGRYYPCLQF
+123 YP
-138 DYKALQEG
+138 
-146 TVTVTLHYYYNYA
+146 
-159 LRNTV
+159 
-164 NGTVWWKEDA
+164 W
-174 TFTVT
+174 
-179 VGEQVK
+179 
-185 PTGKPVVSNF
+185 
-195 TDEIS
+195 I
-200 LKCIDNSAHDAS
+200 
-212 ADFDDSSVTGGYS
+212 
-225 FGDII
+225 
-230 NNDGANALFPIDE
+230 
-243 FPWMC
+243 C
-248 VMTFN
+248 VMTLDAN
-253 TRAYLD
+253 KYLA
-259 AYNSVLSSRYDTHYL
+259 AYNSELGAKYGTHYL
-274 AENQDAEKTFTFYSR
+274 KDGQNATETATWYYNVELSKWQYRSTDAPIYI
-289 GNKKWSYDSKA
+289 D
-300 LPVVIN
+300 
-306 ITHVEPTPKPDVPD
+306 ITHTAPTPKPDVPN
-320 TPNGDQIIEDL
+320 TPNGDQIIADL

-353 TYNLTAGDIG
+353 TYHLTAGDIG
-363 SITKP
+363 SITEP
-368 TKNSAGK
+368 TKNSDGK
-375 YTVNVTIEADEYV
+375 YTVNVTIKADEYV
-388 KQYSTYTGVSHNLK
+388 KQYSTDIGVSHNLK

-414 YNAAGGKWEATGT
+414 YNAAGGKWEATGP

-432 FEVEHEETPAKPNVN
+432 FEVEHEGIPAQPDVDK
-447 EIYKG
+447 IYKG
-452 GYSDLDGNPYVGEGG
+452 GYSDPDGNPYVGEGG
-467 SKEFAVI
+467 SKKFAVI
-474 LECNKDT
+474 LECNKVP

-517 TMTVDYTKYMEQANK
+517 TMTVDYTKYVEQANK
-532 DIQEKHP
+532 DYQGE
-539 ADGEHEIVGTETTR
+539 DGEHEIVAGTETTR
-553 EIVWYYNRASKSW
+553 EIVWYYNSTSKW
-566 SVLDENDR
+566 SVLAENDR

-583 EKAPDEDMLE
+583 EKAPDVDTLE
-593 TAVENAVLYVDCE
+593 TAVENAELYVDCE
-606 TVNSHGQQAI
+606 TVNSHNRQAI
-616 ALDGYDKTTVTT
+616 ALNGYDKTTVTT
-628 RPYTVARAG
+628 KPYMVVRT
-637 DKTATVTITDQQA
+637 DKTATVTITNQQA

-660 AHTYDSENRSNRNTF
+660 AHTYDSANRNNRNTF
-675 TMEWKKGADGWNW
+675 TMEWKKGEDGWNW
-688 YLKGEPALIMTKCT
+688 YLKGDPALIMTKCK
-702 PKPTDDDV
+702 PEPTDDDV
-710 KKALDGLEKG
+710 KTALDGLEKG
-720 VQVTCVTEKNNHG
+720 VRVTCVTEKNNHG

-743 PKNWEL
+743 PENWEL
-749 GGETNWNGHI
+749 GGEVDWNGHI
-759 GYEVEAP
+759 GYEVETP

-788 ETLRWVIYW
+788 EMLRWVIYW
-797 DGSSWKAAA
+797 DGSNWKAAA
-806 NGNPAEIE
+806 HDTPAAIE

-828 KNSAATNSG
+828 KNSTATNSG
-837 AGFYEADKTVTIYAG
+837 AGFYEADKTVTIHAG

-869 FADASKADTTFKMP
+869 FANAAKADTTFKMP

-892 WKYTG
+892 WRYTG

-1150 EDLLE
+1150 EDLLK

>member
-1 MKKRIFA
+1 MKRRILS
-8 SLLALVMAFSL
+8 SLMALVLVFGL

-26 ASSTDLDAD
+26 KASNWGADRPKSEIKSGYQIRNGETKSPSTNFILGNGDGQLRTMPTGSENGQSFNASAYCGVTAVSSDPD
-35 VPELAKLG
+35 VVEVKNYEIGTWRSSDSWNGKDCLQVNVGLKKAGSATVTITYYYTFSANANPFTNQNALWFKGTCYYTVKVIDPDEKPDKPTASDIKRFRNYVNSTSSSKG
-43 DTYIQRRTP
+43 AVYMWCDTYGHHAWFNYVT
-52 QQNEQGGVKNSTI
+52 EVEDAYTLGEVVKN
-65 SVPVQNYSLVTNEP
+65 
-79 GTYQRLPMAG
+79 
-89 NNYAIYTPTNYAVPA
+89 
-104 TANVTV
+104 
-110 SEEGIIGNCSFTL
+110 
-123 GRKLYNGRYYPCLQF
+123 
-138 DYKALQEG
+138 DG
-146 TVTVTLHYYYNYA
+146 TVL
-159 LRNTV
+159 
-164 NGTVWWKEDA
+164 
-174 TFTVT
+174 
-179 VGEQVK
+179 
-185 PTGKPVVSNF
+185 
-195 TDEIS
+195 
-200 LKCIDNSAHDAS
+200 SAS
-212 ADFDDSSVTGGYS
+212 TY
-225 FGDII
+225 
-230 NNDGANALFPIDE
+230 
-243 FPWMC
+243 PWIC
-248 VMTFN
+248 VMTLDAN
-253 TRAYLD
+253 KYLA
-259 AYNSVLSSRYDTHYL
+259 AYNSELGAKYGTHYL
-274 AENQDAEKTFTFYSR
+274 KDGQNATETATWYYNAELSKWQYRSDDAPIYI
-289 GNKKWSYDSKA
+289 D
-300 LPVVIN
+300 
-306 ITHVEPTPKPDVPD
+306 ITHTAPTPEPDVPN

-336 DAVKVECVNE
+336 GAVKVECVNE
-346 TGAHSAK
+346 TDAEAAE

-368 TKNSAGK
+368 TKNPEGK

-388 KQYSTYTGVSHNLK
+388 TKYSTDTGVSHNLK

-414 YNAAGGKWEATGT
+414 YNATNNKWEATGT

-432 FEVEHEETPAKPNVN
+432 FKVEHEETPAKPDVDK
-447 EIYKG
+447 IYKDE
-452 GYSDLDGNPYVGEGG
+452 YFDPDGNPYVGEGG

-474 LECNKDT
+474 LKCNKVT
-481 KHIYGFN
+481 NHIYGFN
-488 SLGLV
+488 RLGLV
-493 DGGYTLGNVEPN
+493 DGGYTLGDVEPN
-505 TGANKTDYPYTC
+505 TDANKTDYPYTC

-539 ADGEHEIVGTETTR
+539 ADGEHEIVGTERTR
-553 EIVWYYNRASKSW
+553 EIVWYYNRAGKW
-566 SVLDENDR
+566 IVLAENDR

-583 EKAPDEDMLE
+583 EKDPDADKLE
-593 TAVENAVLYVDCE
+593 TAVENAELYVNCE
-606 TVNSHGQQAI
+606 TVDSHDRQAI
-616 ALDGYDKTTVTT
+616 ALNGYDKTTVKTK
-628 RPYTVARAG
+628 PYTVVRT
-637 DKTATVTITDQQA
+637 DKTATVTITNQQA
-650 YADQYKPDGA
+650 YADRYKPDGA
-660 AHTYDSENRSNRNTF
+660 AHTYDSANRNNRDTF
-675 TMEWKKGADGWNW
+675 TMEWKKGEGGWNW
-688 YLKGEPALIMTKCT
+688 YLKGEPALIMTTCT

-710 KKALDGLEKG
+710 KTALDGLEKD
-720 VQVTCVTEKNNHG
+720 VRVTCVTKKNNHG

-743 PKNWEL
+743 PENWRL
-749 GGETNWNGHI
+749 GEETNWNGHI

-766 TSSFVNLFI
+766 TSSFVNLF
-775 SKHGTHTVKDGMP
+775 SSEHGKHTVKDGMP

-806 NGNPAEIE
+806 NNNPAEIE

-837 AGFYEADKTVTIYAG
+837 AGFYEADKTVTIHAG

-929 VKDYEDLPTPT
+929 VKDYEDLPTPI

-1150 EDLLE
+1150 EDLLK

>member
-1 MKKRIFA
+1 M
-8 SLLALVMAFSL
+8 ALVLVFGL

-26 ASSTDLDAD
+26 KASNWGADRPKSEIKSGYQIRNGETKSPSTNFILGNGDGQLRTMPTGSENGQSFNASAYCGVTAVSSDPDVVEVKNYEIGTWRSSDSWNGKDCLQVNVGLKKAGSATVTITYYYTFSANANPFTNQNALWFKGTCYYTVKVIDPDEKPDKPTASDIERFRNYVNTTSSSKGAVYMWCDTYDHHAWFNYVTD
-35 VPELAKLG
+35 VPDGYSLG
-43 DTYIQRRTP
+43 
-52 QQNEQGGVKNSTI
+52 EVVKNDGSDPSAST
-65 SVPVQNYSLVTNEP
+65 
-79 GTYQRLPMAG
+79 
-89 NNYAIYTPTNYAVPA
+89 
-104 TANVTV
+104 
-110 SEEGIIGNCSFTL
+110 
-123 GRKLYNGRYYPCLQF
+123 YP
-138 DYKALQEG
+138 
-146 TVTVTLHYYYNYA
+146 
-159 LRNTV
+159 
-164 NGTVWWKEDA
+164 W
-174 TFTVT
+174 
-179 VGEQVK
+179 
-185 PTGKPVVSNF
+185 
-195 TDEIS
+195 I
-200 LKCIDNSAHDAS
+200 
-212 ADFDDSSVTGGYS
+212 
-225 FGDII
+225 
-230 NNDGANALFPIDE
+230 
-243 FPWMC
+243 C
-248 VMTFN
+248 VMTLDAN
-253 TRAYLD
+253 KYLA
-259 AYNSVLSSRYDTHYL
+259 AYNSELGAKYGTHYL
-274 AENQDAEKTFTFYSR
+274 KDGQNATETATWYYNVELSKWQYRSTDAPIYI
-289 GNKKWSYDSKA
+289 D
-300 LPVVIN
+300 
-306 ITHVEPTPKPDVPD
+306 ITHTAPTPKPDVPN
-320 TPNGDQIIEDL
+320 TPNGDQIIADL

-353 TYNLTAGDIG
+353 TYHLTAGDIG
-363 SITKP
+363 SITEP
-368 TKNSAGK
+368 TKNSDGK
-375 YTVNVTIEADEYV
+375 YTVNVTIKADEYV
-388 KQYSTYTGVSHNLK
+388 KQYSTDIGVSHNLK

-414 YNAAGGKWEATGT
+414 YNAAGGKWEATGP

-432 FEVEHEETPAKPNVN
+432 FEVEHEGIPAQPDVDK
-447 EIYKG
+447 IYKG
-452 GYSDLDGNPYVGEGG
+452 GYSDPDGNPYVGEGG
-467 SKEFAVI
+467 SKKFAVI
-474 LECNKDT
+474 LECNKVP

-517 TMTVDYTKYMEQANK
+517 TMTVDYTKYVEQANK
-532 DIQEKHP
+532 DYQGE
-539 ADGEHEIVGTETTR
+539 DGEHEIVAGTETTR
-553 EIVWYYNRASKSW
+553 EIVWYYNSTSKW
-566 SVLDENDR
+566 SVLAENDR

-583 EKAPDEDMLE
+583 EKAPDVDTLE
-593 TAVENAVLYVDCE
+593 TAVENAELYVDCE
-606 TVNSHGQQAI
+606 TVNSHNRQAI
-616 ALDGYDKTTVTT
+616 ALNGYDKTTVTT
-628 RPYTVARAG
+628 KPYMVVRT
-637 DKTATVTITDQQA
+637 DKTATVTITNQQA

-660 AHTYDSENRSNRNTF
+660 AHTYDSANRNNRNTF
-675 TMEWKKGADGWNW
+675 TMEWKKGEDGWNW
-688 YLKGEPALIMTKCT
+688 YLKGDPALIMTKCK
-702 PKPTDDDV
+702 PEPTDDDV
-710 KKALDGLEKG
+710 KTALDGLEKG
-720 VQVTCVTEKNNHG
+720 VRVTCVTEKNNHG

-743 PKNWEL
+743 PENWEL
-749 GGETNWNGHI
+749 GGEVDWNGHI
-759 GYEVEAP
+759 GYEVETP

-788 ETLRWVIYW
+788 EMLRWVIYW
-797 DGSSWKAAA
+797 DGSNWKAAA
-806 NGNPAEIE
+806 HDTPAAIE

-828 KNSAATNSG
+828 KNSTATNSG
-837 AGFYEADKTVTIYAG
+837 AGFYEADKTVTIHAG

-869 FADASKADTTFKMP
+869 FANAAKADTTFKMP

-892 WKYTG
+892 WRYTG

-1150 EDLLE
+1150 EDLLK

>member
-1 MKKRIFA
+1 MKRRILS
-8 SLLALVMAFSL
+8 SLMALVLVFGL

-26 ASSTDLDAD
+26 ASVDATI
-35 VPELAKLG
+35 VRTSLG
-43 DTYIQRRTP
+43 DAVLEKGTP
-52 QQNEQGGVKNSTI
+52 RSSSYLRNINVGSIDK
-65 SVPVQNYSLVTNEP
+65 VTNEP
-79 GTYQRLPMAG
+79 GLWQRLPRNTLVG
-89 NNYAIYTPTNYAVPA
+89 YGTVTPVNYAVPK
-104 TANVTV
+104 TGSVEV
-110 SEEGIIGNCSFTL
+110 SNPGVIGNCSFSLEYWT
-123 GRKLYNGRYYPCLQF
+123 GGGYTNVPCLQF
-138 DYKALQEG
+138 NYKALEVG
-146 TVTVTLHYYYNYA
+146 TTKVTVTYYYNYG
-159 LRNTV
+159 LINIP
-164 NGTVWWKEDA
+164 NGRTWYKETA

-200 LKCIDNSAHDAS
+200 LKCIDDSAHDAS
-212 ADFDDSSVTGGYS
+212 ADFDDSSVTEGYS

-259 AYNSVLSSRYDTHYL
+259 AYNSVLSSNYGTHYL

-289 GNKKWSYDSKA
+289 GNKKWSYDSEA
-300 LPVVIN
+300 LPVVID
-306 ITHVEPTPKPDVPD
+306 ITHVEPTPGTVPEKPDAD
-320 TPNGDQIIEDL
+320 
-331 GDAVK
+331 
-336 DAVKVECVNE
+336 
-346 TGAHSAK
+346 
-353 TYNLTAGDIG
+353 NLYR
-363 SITKP
+363 
-368 TKNSAGK
+368 GK
-375 YTVNVTIEADEYV
+375 YVDSEGNVYE
-388 KQYSTYTGVSHNLK
+388 N
-402 TGAASSQTITLT
+402 
-414 YNAAGGKWEATGT
+414 ATGIT
-427 APYVT
+427 
-432 FEVEHEETPAKPNVN
+432 
-447 EIYKG
+447 
-452 GYSDLDGNPYVGEGG
+452 D
-467 SKEFAVI
+467 FAVV
-474 LECNKDT
+474 LQCERVTND
-481 KHIYGFN
+481 HIYGFRN
-488 SLGLV
+488 LSLV
-493 DGGYTLGNVEPN
+493 PDGYTLGDVVDNEEEN
-505 TGANKTDYPYTC
+505 TKTAYPYTC
-517 TMTVDYTKYMEQANK
+517 TMTVDYTKYVDQANR
-532 DIQEKHP
+532 DYQGE
-539 ADGEHEIVGTETTR
+539 DGEHEIVAGTKTTR

-566 SVLDENDR
+566 IVLAENDR

-583 EKAPDEDMLE
+583 EKAPDADMLE
-593 TAVENAVLYVDCE
+593 TAVENAKLYVDCE
-606 TVNSHGQQAI
+606 TVDSHNRQAI
-616 ALDGYDKTTVTT
+616 ALNGYDKATVTT
-628 RPYTVARAG
+628 KPYMVVCT
-637 DKTATVTITDQQA
+637 DKTATVTITDQKA
-650 YADQYKPDGA
+650 YADQYKPGGA
-660 AHTYDSENRSNRNTF
+660 AHTYDSGNQSNRNTF
-675 TMEWKKGADGWNW
+675 NMEWKKGADGWNW
-688 YLKGEPALIMTKCT
+688 YLKGEPALIMTTCT

-710 KKALDGLEKG
+710 KTALDGLEKD
-720 VQVTCVTEKNNHG
+720 VRVTCVTKKNNHG

-743 PKNWEL
+743 PENWRL
-749 GGETNWNGHI
+749 GEETNWNGHI

-766 TSSFVNLFI
+766 TSSFVNLFS
-775 SKHGTHTVKDGMP
+775 SKHGKHTVKDGMP

-806 NGNPAEIE
+806 HDNPAAIE

-828 KNSAATNSG
+828 KNSTATNSG
-837 AGFYEADKTVTIYAG
+837 AGFYEADKTVTIHAG

-869 FADASKADTTFKMP
+869 FADASRADTTFKMP

-956 DKVTDDVKVNKTVVT
+956 DKVTDDVKVNRTVVT

-1082 RFDTGVSSGSRTFSD
+1082 RFDTGVTSGSRTFSD

-1110 AELGWIQGFADGT
+1110 AELGWIQGFADGN

>member
-1 MKKRIFA
+1 MKRRILS
-8 SLLALVMAFSL
+8 SLMALVLVFGL

-26 ASSTDLDAD
+26 KASNWGADRPKSEIKSGYQIRNGETKSPSTNFILGNGDGQLRTMPTGSENGQSFNASAYCGVTAVSSDPDVVEVKNYEIGTWRSSDSWNGKDCLQVNVGLKKAGSATVTITYYYTFSANANPFTNQNALWFKGTCYYTVKVIDPDEKPDKPTASDIERFRNYVNTTSSSKGAVYMWCDTYDHHAWFNYVTD
-35 VPELAKLG
+35 VPDGYSLG
-43 DTYIQRRTP
+43 
-52 QQNEQGGVKNSTI
+52 EVVKNDGSDPSAST
-65 SVPVQNYSLVTNEP
+65 
-79 GTYQRLPMAG
+79 
-89 NNYAIYTPTNYAVPA
+89 
-104 TANVTV
+104 
-110 SEEGIIGNCSFTL
+110 
-123 GRKLYNGRYYPCLQF
+123 YP
-138 DYKALQEG
+138 
-146 TVTVTLHYYYNYA
+146 
-159 LRNTV
+159 
-164 NGTVWWKEDA
+164 W
-174 TFTVT
+174 
-179 VGEQVK
+179 
-185 PTGKPVVSNF
+185 
-195 TDEIS
+195 I
-200 LKCIDNSAHDAS
+200 
-212 ADFDDSSVTGGYS
+212 
-225 FGDII
+225 
-230 NNDGANALFPIDE
+230 
-243 FPWMC
+243 C
-248 VMTFN
+248 VMTLDAN
-253 TRAYLD
+253 KYLA
-259 AYNSVLSSRYDTHYL
+259 AYNSELGAKYGTHYL
-274 AENQDAEKTFTFYSR
+274 KDGQNATETATWYYNVELSKWQYRSTDAPIYI
-289 GNKKWSYDSKA
+289 D
-300 LPVVIN
+300 
-306 ITHVEPTPKPDVPD
+306 ITHTAPTPKPDVPN
-320 TPNGDQIIEDL
+320 TPNGDQIIADL

-353 TYNLTAGDIG
+353 TYHLTAGDIG
-363 SITKP
+363 SITEP
-368 TKNSAGK
+368 TKNSDGK
-375 YTVNVTIEADEYV
+375 YTVNVTIKADEYV
-388 KQYSTYTGVSHNLK
+388 KQYSTDIGVSHNLK

-414 YNAAGGKWEATGT
+414 YNAAGGKWEATGP

-432 FEVEHEETPAKPNVN
+432 FEVEHEGIPAQPDVDK
-447 EIYKG
+447 IYKG
-452 GYSDLDGNPYVGEGG
+452 GYSDPDGNPYVGEGG
-467 SKEFAVI
+467 SKKFAVI
-474 LECNKDT
+474 LECNKVP

-517 TMTVDYTKYMEQANK
+517 TMTVDYTKYVEQANK
-532 DIQEKHP
+532 DYQGE
-539 ADGEHEIVGTETTR
+539 DGEHEIVAGTETTR
-553 EIVWYYNRASKSW
+553 EIVWYYNSTSKW
-566 SVLDENDR
+566 SVLAENDR

-583 EKAPDEDMLE
+583 EKAPNVDTLE
-593 TAVENAVLYVDCE
+593 TAVENAELYVDCE
-606 TVNSHGQQAI
+606 TVNSHNRQAI
-616 ALDGYDKTTVTT
+616 ALNGYDKTTVTT
-628 RPYTVARAG
+628 KPYMVVRT
-637 DKTATVTITDQQA
+637 DKTATVTITNQQA

-660 AHTYDSENRSNRNTF
+660 AHTYDSANRNNRNTF
-675 TMEWKKGADGWNW
+675 TMEWKKGEDGWNW
-688 YLKGEPALIMTKCT
+688 YLKGDPALIMTKCK
-702 PKPTDDDV
+702 PEPTDDDV
-710 KKALDGLEKG
+710 KTALDGLEKG
-720 VQVTCVTEKNNHG
+720 VRVTCVTEKNNHG

-743 PKNWEL
+743 PENWEL
-749 GGETNWNGHI
+749 GGEVDWNGHI
-759 GYEVEAP
+759 GYEVETP

-788 ETLRWVIYW
+788 EMLRWVIYW
-797 DGSSWKAAA
+797 DGSNWKAAA
-806 NGNPAEIE
+806 HDTPAAIE

-828 KNSAATNSG
+828 KNSTATNSG
-837 AGFYEADKTVTIYAG
+837 AGFYEADKTVTIHAG

-869 FADASKADTTFKMP
+869 FANAAKADTTFKMP

-892 WKYTG
+892 WRYTG

-1150 EDLLE
+1150 EDLLK

>member
-1 MKKRIFA
+1 MKRRILS
-8 SLLALVMAFSL
+8 SLMALVLVFGL

-26 ASSTDLDAD
+26 ASVDATI
-35 VPELAKLG
+35 VRTSLG
-43 DTYIQRRTP
+43 DAVLEKGTP
-52 QQNEQGGVKNSTI
+52 RSSSYLRNINVGSIDK
-65 SVPVQNYSLVTNEP
+65 VTNEP
-79 GTYQRLPMAG
+79 GLWQRLPRNTLVG
-89 NNYAIYTPTNYAVPA
+89 YGTVTPVNYAVPK
-104 TANVTV
+104 TGSVEV
-110 SEEGIIGNCSFTL
+110 SNPGVIGNCSFSLEYWT
-123 GRKLYNGRYYPCLQF
+123 GGGYTNVPCLQF
-138 DYKALQEG
+138 NYKALEVG
-146 TVTVTLHYYYNYA
+146 TTKVTVTYYYNYG
-159 LRNTV
+159 LINIPDGRT
-164 NGTVWWKEDA
+164 WYKETA

-200 LKCIDNSAHDAS
+200 LKCIDDSAHDAS
-212 ADFDDSSVTGGYS
+212 ADFDDSSVTEGYS

-259 AYNSVLSSRYDTHYL
+259 AYNSVLSSNYGTHYL

-289 GNKKWSYDSKA
+289 GNKKWSYDSNA
-300 LPVVIN
+300 RPLGID
-306 ITHVEPTPKPDVPD
+306 ITHVEPTPEPDVPNA
-320 TPNGDQIIEDL
+320 PNGEKIITDL
-331 GDAVK
+331 GNAVK
-336 DAVKVECVNE
+336 DAVKVECANE
-346 TGAHSAK
+346 TGAHPTR
-353 TYNLTAGDIG
+353 TYDLTAGDIG
-363 SITKP
+363 SITAP
-368 TKNSAGK
+368 AKNSDGK
-375 YTVNVTIEADEYV
+375 YTVNVTIKADEYV
-388 KQYSTYTGVSHNLK
+388 KQYSTDTGVSHNLK
-402 TGAASSQTITLT
+402 TGAASSQTIALT
-414 YNAAGGKWEATGT
+414 YNAAGGKWKATGP

-432 FEVEHEETPAKPNVN
+432 FKVEHEGIPAKPDVDT
-447 EIYKG
+447 IYKDE
-452 GYSDLDGNPYVGEGG
+452 YLDPDGNPYVGEGG

-474 LECNKDT
+474 LKCNKVT

-493 DGGYTLGNVEPN
+493 DGGYTLGDVVDNEDEN
-505 TGANKTDYPYTC
+505 TKTAYPYTC
-517 TMTVDYTKYMEQANK
+517 TMTVDYTKYVDQANR
-532 DIQEKHP
+532 DYQGE
-539 ADGEHEIVGTETTR
+539 DGEHEIVAGTKTTR

-566 SVLDENDR
+566 IVLAENDR

-583 EKAPDEDMLE
+583 EKAPDEGMLE
-593 TAVENAVLYVDCE
+593 TAVENAKLYVDCE

-616 ALDGYDKTTVTT
+616 ALNGYDKTTVTT
-628 RPYTVARAG
+628 RPYTVART
-637 DKTATVTITDQQA
+637 DKTATVTITKPQA
-650 YADQYKPDGA
+650 YADQYKPDG
-660 AHTYDSENRSNRNTF
+660 HIYDSENRNNRDTF
-675 TMEWKKGADGWNW
+675 TMEWKKGEGGWNW

-702 PKPTDDDV
+702 PKPTEDDV
-710 KKALDGLEKG
+710 KTALGKLEKG
-720 VQVTCVTEKNNHG
+720 VQVTCVTKKNNHG

-759 GYEVEAP
+759 GYEVETP

-775 SKHGTHTVKDGMP
+775 SKHGTHTVKVGMP
-788 ETLRWVIYW
+788 EMLRWVIYW

-806 NGNPAEIE
+806 HDNPAAIE

-828 KNSAATNSG
+828 KNSTATNSG
-837 AGFYEADKTVTIYAG
+837 AGFYEADKTVTIHAG

-869 FADASKADTTFKMP
+869 FANAAKADTTFKMP

-892 WKYTG
+892 WRYTG

-929 VKDYEDLPTPT
+929 VKDYEDLPTPI

-1024 VRDDNLLTSNTYTDV
+1024 ARDEYLTETSPFADV
-1039 TNDYWA
+1039 ASDAWYA
-1045 NTAISTMTGLG
+1045 TAVATMEAMG
-1056 IVQGRSATTFDP
+1056 IVEGRAPAVFDP
-1068 KAPITRAQFAAICA
+1068 EAPITRGEFAAIAA
-1082 RFDTGVSSGSRTFSD
+1082 RFDSAPYDGADRFTD
-1097 ISGHWAE
+1097 IGGHWAAE
-1104 KYIERA
+1104 YINQA
-1110 AELGWIQGFADGT
+1110 AVKGWVEGQPDGSFA
-1123 FRPDTYITRAQAMTM
+1123 PDRSITRAEAMTT
-1138 INRVLNRTPEDE
+1138 INRVLGRLPETAD
-1150 EDLLE
+1150 DLLDD
-1155 GMKVWPDCNP
+1155 MIAWPDNP
-1165 GDWFYLAVQ
+1165 PGAWYYLAVQ
-1174 EATNSHDYKD
+1174 EATNSHDYGRKAD
-1184 RGGEVWTK
+1184 TVHETWTG
-1192 LTRDPDW
+1192 LQPVEDW
-1199 TRYER
+1199 TRYEQ

>member
-1 MKKRIFA
+1 MKRRILS
-8 SLLALVMAFSL
+8 SLMALVLVFGL

-26 ASSTDLDAD
+26 ASVDATI
-35 VPELAKLG
+35 VRTSLG
-43 DTYIQRRTP
+43 DAVLEKGTP
-52 QQNEQGGVKNSTI
+52 RSSSYLRNINVGSIDK
-65 SVPVQNYSLVTNEP
+65 VTNEP
-79 GTYQRLPMAG
+79 GLWQRLPRNTLVG
-89 NNYAIYTPTNYAVPA
+89 YGTVTPVNYAVPK
-104 TANVTV
+104 TGSVEV
-110 SEEGIIGNCSFTL
+110 SNPGVIGNCSFSLEYWT
-123 GRKLYNGRYYPCLQF
+123 GGGYTNVPCLQF
-138 DYKALQEG
+138 NYKALEVG
-146 TVTVTLHYYYNYA
+146 TTKVTVTYYYNYG
-159 LRNTV
+159 LINIPDGRT
-164 NGTVWWKEDA
+164 WYKETA

-200 LKCIDNSAHDAS
+200 LKCIDDSAHDAS
-212 ADFDDSSVTGGYS
+212 ADFDDSSVTEGYS

-259 AYNSVLSSRYDTHYL
+259 AYNSVLSSNYGTHYL

-300 LPVVIN
+300 LPVVID
-306 ITHVEPTPKPDVPD
+306 ITHVEPTPEPDVPNA
-320 TPNGDQIIEDL
+320 PNGEKIIADL

-353 TYNLTAGDIG
+353 TYHLTAGDIG
-363 SITKP
+363 SITEP
-368 TKNSAGK
+368 TKNSDGK
-375 YTVNVTIEADEYV
+375 YTVNVTIKADEYV
-388 KQYSTYTGVSHNLK
+388 KQYSTDIGVSHNLK

-414 YNAAGGKWEATGT
+414 YNAAGGKWEATGP

-432 FEVEHEETPAKPNVN
+432 FEVEHEGIPAQPDVDK
-447 EIYKG
+447 IYKG
-452 GYSDLDGNPYVGEGG
+452 GYSDPDGNPYVGEGG
-467 SKEFAVI
+467 SKKFAVI
-474 LECNKDT
+474 LECNKVP

-517 TMTVDYTKYMEQANK
+517 TMTVDYTKYVEQANK
-532 DIQEKHP
+532 DYQGE
-539 ADGEHEIVGTETTR
+539 DGEHEIVAGTETTR
-553 EIVWYYNRASKSW
+553 EIVWYYNSTSKW
-566 SVLDENDR
+566 SVLAENDR

-583 EKAPDEDMLE
+583 EKAPDVDTLE
-593 TAVENAVLYVDCE
+593 TAVENAELYVDCE
-606 TVNSHGQQAI
+606 TVNSHNRQAI
-616 ALDGYDKTTVTT
+616 ALNGYDKTTVTT
-628 RPYTVARAG
+628 KPYMVVRT
-637 DKTATVTITDQQA
+637 DKTATVTITNQQA

-660 AHTYDSENRSNRNTF
+660 AHTYDSANRNNRNTF
-675 TMEWKKGADGWNW
+675 TMEWKKGEDGWNW
-688 YLKGEPALIMTKCT
+688 YLKGDPALIMTKCK
-702 PKPTDDDV
+702 PEPTDDDV
-710 KKALDGLEKG
+710 KTALDGLEKG
-720 VQVTCVTEKNNHG
+720 VRVTCVTEKNNHG

-743 PKNWEL
+743 PENWEL
-749 GGETNWNGHI
+749 GGEVDWNGHI
-759 GYEVEAP
+759 GYEVETP

-788 ETLRWVIYW
+788 EMLRWVIYW
-797 DGSSWKAAA
+797 DGSNWKAAA
-806 NGNPAEIE
+806 HDTPAAIE

-828 KNSAATNSG
+828 KNSTATNSG
-837 AGFYEADKTVTIYAG
+837 AGFYEADKTVTIHAG

-869 FADASKADTTFKMP
+869 FANAAKADTTFKMP

-892 WKYTG
+892 WRYTG

-1150 EDLLE
+1150 EDLLK

>member
-1 MKKRIFA
+1 MKRRILS
-8 SLLALVMAFSL
+8 SLMALVLVFGL

-26 ASSTDLDAD
+26 KASNWGADRPKSEIKSGYQIRNGETKSPSTNFILGNGDGQLRTMPTGSENGQSFNASAYCGVTAVSSDPDVVEVKNYEIGTWRSSDSWNGKDCLQVNVGLKKAGSATVTITYYYTFSANANPFTNQNALWFKGTCYYTVKVIDPDEKPDKPTASDIERFRNYVNTTSSSKGAVYMWCDTYDHHAWFNYVTD
-35 VPELAKLG
+35 VPDGYSLG
-43 DTYIQRRTP
+43 
-52 QQNEQGGVKNSTI
+52 EVVKNDGSDPSAST
-65 SVPVQNYSLVTNEP
+65 
-79 GTYQRLPMAG
+79 
-89 NNYAIYTPTNYAVPA
+89 
-104 TANVTV
+104 
-110 SEEGIIGNCSFTL
+110 
-123 GRKLYNGRYYPCLQF
+123 YP
-138 DYKALQEG
+138 
-146 TVTVTLHYYYNYA
+146 
-159 LRNTV
+159 
-164 NGTVWWKEDA
+164 W
-174 TFTVT
+174 
-179 VGEQVK
+179 
-185 PTGKPVVSNF
+185 
-195 TDEIS
+195 I
-200 LKCIDNSAHDAS
+200 
-212 ADFDDSSVTGGYS
+212 
-225 FGDII
+225 
-230 NNDGANALFPIDE
+230 
-243 FPWMC
+243 C
-248 VMTFN
+248 VMTLDAN
-253 TRAYLD
+253 KYLA
-259 AYNSVLSSRYDTHYL
+259 AYNSELGAKYGTHYL
-274 AENQDAEKTFTFYSR
+274 KDGQNATETATWYYNVELSKWQYRSTDAPIYI
-289 GNKKWSYDSKA
+289 D
-300 LPVVIN
+300 
-306 ITHVEPTPKPDVPD
+306 ITHTAPTPKPDVPN
-320 TPNGDQIIEDL
+320 TPNGDQIIADL

-353 TYNLTAGDIG
+353 TYHLTAGDIG
-363 SITKP
+363 SITEP
-368 TKNSAGK
+368 TKNSDGK
-375 YTVNVTIEADEYV
+375 YTVNVTIKADEYV
-388 KQYSTYTGVSHNLK
+388 KQYSTDIGVSHNLK

-432 FEVEHEETPAKPNVN
+432 FKVEHEGIPAKPDVDT
-447 EIYKG
+447 IYKDE
-452 GYSDLDGNPYVGEGG
+452 YLDPDGNPYVGEGG

-474 LECNKDT
+474 LKCNKVT

-517 TMTVDYTKYMEQANK
+517 TMTVDYTKYVEQANK
-532 DIQEKHP
+532 DYQGE
-539 ADGEHEIVGTETTR
+539 DGEHEIVAGTETTR
-553 EIVWYYNRASKSW
+553 EIVWYYNSTSKW
-566 SVLDENDR
+566 SVLAENDR

-583 EKAPDEDMLE
+583 EKAPDVDTLE
-593 TAVENAVLYVDCE
+593 TAVENAELYVDCE
-606 TVNSHGQQAI
+606 TVNSHNRQAI
-616 ALDGYDKTTVTT
+616 ALNGYDKTTVTT
-628 RPYTVARAG
+628 KPYMVVRT
-637 DKTATVTITDQQA
+637 DKTATVTITNQQA

-660 AHTYDSENRSNRNTF
+660 AHTYDSANRNNRNTF
-675 TMEWKKGADGWNW
+675 TMEWKKGEDGWNW
-688 YLKGEPALIMTKCT
+688 YLKGDPALIMTKCK
-702 PKPTDDDV
+702 PEPTDDDV
-710 KKALDGLEKG
+710 KTALDGLEKG
-720 VQVTCVTEKNNHG
+720 VRVTCVTEKNNHG

-743 PKNWEL
+743 PENWEL
-749 GGETNWNGHI
+749 GGEVDWNGHI
-759 GYEVEAP
+759 GYEVETP

-788 ETLRWVIYW
+788 EMLRWVIYW
-797 DGSSWKAAA
+797 DGSNWKAAA
-806 NGNPAEIE
+806 HDTPAAIE

-828 KNSAATNSG
+828 KNSTATNSG
-837 AGFYEADKTVTIYAG
+837 AGFYEADKTVTIHAG

-864 SSGVT
+864 RSGVT
-869 FADASKADTTFKMP
+869 FADASRADTTFKMP

-892 WKYTG
+892 WRYTG

-906 DYTLKYVTNGGKV
+906 DYTLKYVTNGGKA

-1150 EDLLE
+1150 EDLLK

>member
-1 MKKRIFA
+1 MKRRILS
-8 SLLALVMAFSL
+8 SLMALVLVFGL

-26 ASSTDLDAD
+26 KASNWGADRPKSEIKSGYQIRNGETKSPSTNFILGNGDGQLRTMPTGSENGQSFNASAYCGVTAVSSDPDVVEVKNYEIGTWRSSDSWNGKDCLQVNVGLKKAGSATVTITYYYTFSANANPFTNQNALWFKGTCYYTVKVIDPDEKPDKPTASDIERFRNYVNTTSSSKGAVYMWCDTYDHHAWFNYVTD
-35 VPELAKLG
+35 VPDGYSLG
-43 DTYIQRRTP
+43 
-52 QQNEQGGVKNSTI
+52 EVVKNDGSDPSAST
-65 SVPVQNYSLVTNEP
+65 
-79 GTYQRLPMAG
+79 
-89 NNYAIYTPTNYAVPA
+89 
-104 TANVTV
+104 
-110 SEEGIIGNCSFTL
+110 
-123 GRKLYNGRYYPCLQF
+123 YP
-138 DYKALQEG
+138 
-146 TVTVTLHYYYNYA
+146 
-159 LRNTV
+159 
-164 NGTVWWKEDA
+164 W
-174 TFTVT
+174 
-179 VGEQVK
+179 
-185 PTGKPVVSNF
+185 
-195 TDEIS
+195 I
-200 LKCIDNSAHDAS
+200 
-212 ADFDDSSVTGGYS
+212 
-225 FGDII
+225 
-230 NNDGANALFPIDE
+230 
-243 FPWMC
+243 C
-248 VMTFN
+248 VMTLDAN
-253 TRAYLD
+253 KYLA
-259 AYNSVLSSRYDTHYL
+259 AYNSELGAKYGTHYL
-274 AENQDAEKTFTFYSR
+274 KDGQNATETATWYYNVELSKWQYRSTDAPIYI
-289 GNKKWSYDSKA
+289 D
-300 LPVVIN
+300 
-306 ITHVEPTPKPDVPD
+306 ITHTAPTPKPDVPN
-320 TPNGDQIIEDL
+320 TPNGDQIIADL

-353 TYNLTAGDIG
+353 TYHLTAGDIG
-363 SITKP
+363 SITEP
-368 TKNSAGK
+368 TKNSDGK
-375 YTVNVTIEADEYV
+375 YTVNVTIKADEYV
-388 KQYSTYTGVSHNLK
+388 KQYSTDIGVSHNLK

-414 YNAAGGKWEATGT
+414 YNAAGGKWEATGP

-432 FEVEHEETPAKPNVN
+432 FEVEHEGIPAQPDVDK
-447 EIYKG
+447 IYKG
-452 GYSDLDGNPYVGEGG
+452 GYSDPDGNPYVGEGS
-467 SKEFAVI
+467 SKKFAVI
-474 LECNKDT
+474 LECNKVP

-517 TMTVDYTKYMEQANK
+517 TMTVDYTKYVEQANK
-532 DIQEKHP
+532 DYQGE
-539 ADGEHEIVGTETTR
+539 DGEHEIVAGTETTR
-553 EIVWYYNRASKSW
+553 EIVWYYNSTSKW
-566 SVLDENDR
+566 SVLAENDR

-583 EKAPDEDMLE
+583 EKAPDVDTLE
-593 TAVENAVLYVDCE
+593 TAVENAELYVDCE
-606 TVNSHGQQAI
+606 TVNSHNRQAI
-616 ALDGYDKTTVTT
+616 ALNGYDKTTVTT
-628 RPYTVARAG
+628 KPYMVVRT
-637 DKTATVTITDQQA
+637 DKTATVTITNQQA

-660 AHTYDSENRSNRNTF
+660 AHTYDSANRNNRNTF
-675 TMEWKKGADGWNW
+675 TMEWKKGEDGWNW
-688 YLKGEPALIMTKCT
+688 YLKGDPALIMTKCK
-702 PKPTDDDV
+702 PEPTDDDV
-710 KKALDGLEKG
+710 KTALDGLEKG
-720 VQVTCVTEKNNHG
+720 VRVTCVTEKNNHG

-743 PKNWEL
+743 PENWEL
-749 GGETNWNGHI
+749 GGEVDWNGHI
-759 GYEVEAP
+759 GYEVETP

-788 ETLRWVIYW
+788 EMLRWVIYW
-797 DGSSWKAAA
+797 DGSNWKAAA
-806 NGNPAEIE
+806 HDTPAAIE

-828 KNSAATNSG
+828 KNSTATNSG
-837 AGFYEADKTVTIYAG
+837 AGFYEADKTVTIHAG

-869 FADASKADTTFKMP
+869 FANAAKADTTFKMP

-892 WKYTG
+892 WRYTG

-1150 EDLLE
+1150 EDLLK

>member
-1 MKKRIFA
+1 MKRRILS
-8 SLLALVMAFSL
+8 SLMALVLVFGL

-26 ASSTDLDAD
+26 KASNWGADRPKSEIKSGYQIRNGETKSPSTNFILGNGDGQLRTMPTGSENGQSFNASAYCGVTAVSSDPDVVEVKNYEIGTWRSSDSWNGKDCLQVNVGLKKAGSATVTITYYYTFSANANPFTNQNALWFKGTCYYTVKVIDPDEKPDKPTASDIERFRNYVNTTSSSKGAVYMWCDTYDHHAWFNYVTD
-35 VPELAKLG
+35 VPDGYSLG
-43 DTYIQRRTP
+43 
-52 QQNEQGGVKNSTI
+52 EVVKNDGSDPSAST
-65 SVPVQNYSLVTNEP
+65 
-79 GTYQRLPMAG
+79 
-89 NNYAIYTPTNYAVPA
+89 
-104 TANVTV
+104 
-110 SEEGIIGNCSFTL
+110 
-123 GRKLYNGRYYPCLQF
+123 YP
-138 DYKALQEG
+138 
-146 TVTVTLHYYYNYA
+146 
-159 LRNTV
+159 
-164 NGTVWWKEDA
+164 W
-174 TFTVT
+174 
-179 VGEQVK
+179 
-185 PTGKPVVSNF
+185 
-195 TDEIS
+195 I
-200 LKCIDNSAHDAS
+200 
-212 ADFDDSSVTGGYS
+212 
-225 FGDII
+225 
-230 NNDGANALFPIDE
+230 
-243 FPWMC
+243 C
-248 VMTFN
+248 VMTLDAN
-253 TRAYLD
+253 KYLA
-259 AYNSVLSSRYDTHYL
+259 AYNSELGAKYGTHYL
-274 AENQDAEKTFTFYSR
+274 KDGQNATETATWYYNVELSKWQYRSTDAPIYI
-289 GNKKWSYDSKA
+289 D
-300 LPVVIN
+300 
-306 ITHVEPTPKPDVPD
+306 ITHTAPTPKPDVPN
-320 TPNGDQIIEDL
+320 TPNGDQIIADL

-353 TYNLTAGDIG
+353 TYHLTAGDIG
-363 SITKP
+363 SITEP
-368 TKNSAGK
+368 TKNSDGK
-375 YTVNVTIEADEYV
+375 YTVNVTIKADEYV
-388 KQYSTYTGVSHNLK
+388 KQYSTDIGVSHNLK

-414 YNAAGGKWEATGT
+414 YNAAGGKWEATGP

-432 FEVEHEETPAKPNVN
+432 FEVEHEGIPAQPDVN

-452 GYSDLDGNPYVGEGG
+452 GYSDPDGNPYVGEGG
-467 SKEFAVI
+467 SKKFAVI
-474 LECNKDT
+474 LECNKVP

-517 TMTVDYTKYMEQANK
+517 TMTVDYTKYVEQANK
-532 DIQEKHP
+532 DYQGE
-539 ADGEHEIVGTETTR
+539 DGEHEIVAGTETTR
-553 EIVWYYNRASKSW
+553 EIVWYYNSTSKW
-566 SVLDENDR
+566 SVLAENDR

-583 EKAPDEDMLE
+583 EKAPDVDTLE
-593 TAVENAVLYVDCE
+593 TAVENAELYVDCE
-606 TVNSHGQQAI
+606 TVNSHNRQAI
-616 ALDGYDKTTVTT
+616 ALNGYDKTTVTT
-628 RPYTVARAG
+628 KPYMVVRT
-637 DKTATVTITDQQA
+637 DKTATVTITNQQA

-660 AHTYDSENRSNRNTF
+660 AHTYDSANRNNRNTF
-675 TMEWKKGADGWNW
+675 TMEWKKGEDGWNW
-688 YLKGEPALIMTKCT
+688 YLKGDPALIMTKCK
-702 PKPTDDDV
+702 PEPTDDDV
-710 KKALDGLEKG
+710 KTALDGLEKG
-720 VQVTCVTEKNNHG
+720 VRVTCVTEKNNHG

-743 PKNWEL
+743 PENWEL
-749 GGETNWNGHI
+749 GGEVDWNGHI
-759 GYEVEAP
+759 GYEVETP

-788 ETLRWVIYW
+788 EMLRWVIYW
-797 DGSSWKAAA
+797 DGSNWKAAA
-806 NGNPAEIE
+806 HDTPAAIE

-828 KNSAATNSG
+828 KNSTATNSG
-837 AGFYEADKTVTIYAG
+837 AGFYEADKTVTIHAG

-869 FADASKADTTFKMP
+869 FANAAKADTTFKMP

-929 VKDYEDLPTPT
+929 VKDYEDLPTPI

-1192 LTRDPDW
+1192 LIRDPDW

>member
-1 MKKRIFA
+1 MKRRILS
-8 SLLALVMAFSL
+8 SLMALVLVFGL

-26 ASSTDLDAD
+26 KASNWGADRPKSEIKSGYQIRNGETKSPSTNFILGNGDGQLRTMPTGSENGQSFNASAYCGVTAVSSDPD
-35 VPELAKLG
+35 VVEVKNYEIGTWRSSDSWNGKDCLQVNVGLKKAGSATVTITYYYTFSANANPFTNQNALWFKGTCYYTVKVIDPDEKPDKPTASDIERFRNYVNTTSSSKG
-43 DTYIQRRTP
+43 AVYMWCDTYDHHAWFDYVT
-52 QQNEQGGVKNSTI
+52 EVEDAYTLGEVVKNDGSVLSAST
-65 SVPVQNYSLVTNEP
+65 
-79 GTYQRLPMAG
+79 
-89 NNYAIYTPTNYAVPA
+89 
-104 TANVTV
+104 
-110 SEEGIIGNCSFTL
+110 
-123 GRKLYNGRYYPCLQF
+123 YP
-138 DYKALQEG
+138 
-146 TVTVTLHYYYNYA
+146 
-159 LRNTV
+159 
-164 NGTVWWKEDA
+164 W
-174 TFTVT
+174 
-179 VGEQVK
+179 
-185 PTGKPVVSNF
+185 
-195 TDEIS
+195 I
-200 LKCIDNSAHDAS
+200 
-212 ADFDDSSVTGGYS
+212 
-225 FGDII
+225 
-230 NNDGANALFPIDE
+230 
-243 FPWMC
+243 C
-248 VMTFN
+248 VMTLDAN
-253 TRAYLD
+253 KYLA
-259 AYNSVLSSRYDTHYL
+259 AYNSGLGVQCGTHYL
-274 AENQDAEKTFTFYSR
+274 KDGQDATETATWYYNVELS
-289 GNKKWSYDSKA
+289 KWQYRSADA
-300 LPVVIN
+300 PVYID
-306 ITHVEPTPKPDVPD
+306 ITHTAPTPKPDVPN
-320 TPNGDQIIEDL
+320 TPNGDQIITDL
-331 GDAVK
+331 GNAVK
-336 DAVKVECVNE
+336 DAVKVECANE
-346 TGAHSAK
+346 TGAHPTR
-353 TYNLTAGDIG
+353 TYDLTAGDIG
-363 SITKP
+363 SITAP
-368 TKNSAGK
+368 AKNSDGK
-375 YTVNVTIEADEYV
+375 YTVNVTIKADEYV
-388 KQYSTYTGVSHNLK
+388 KQYSTDTGVSHNLK
-402 TGAASSQTITLT
+402 TGAASSQTIALT
-414 YNAAGGKWEATGT
+414 YNAAGGKWKATGP

-432 FEVEHEETPAKPNVN
+432 FKVEHEGIPAKPDVDT
-447 EIYKG
+447 IYKDE
-452 GYSDLDGNPYVGEGG
+452 YLDPDGNPYVGEGG

-474 LECNKDT
+474 LKCNKVT

-493 DGGYTLGNVEPN
+493 DGGYTLGDVVDNEDEN
-505 TGANKTDYPYTC
+505 TKTAYPYTC
-517 TMTVDYTKYMEQANK
+517 TMTVDYTKYVDQANR
-532 DIQEKHP
+532 DYQGE
-539 ADGEHEIVGTETTR
+539 DGEHEIVAGTKTTR

-566 SVLDENDR
+566 IVLAENDR

-593 TAVENAVLYVDCE
+593 TAVENAELYVNCE
-606 TVNSHGQQAI
+606 TVDSHDRQAI

-628 RPYTVARAG
+628 KPYMVVRT
-637 DKTATVTITDQQA
+637 DKTATVTITNQKA
-650 YADQYKPDGA
+650 YADRYKPDGA
-660 AHTYDSENRSNRNTF
+660 AHTYDSANRNNRNTF

-702 PKPTDDDV
+702 PVPTADDV
-710 KKALDGLEKG
+710 KTALDGLEKG

-743 PKNWEL
+743 PENWKL
-749 GGETNWNGHI
+749 GGKVDWGHI

-766 TSSFVNLFI
+766 TSSFVNLF
-775 SKHGTHTVKDGMP
+775 SSEHGKHTVKDGMP

-797 DGSSWKAAA
+797 DGSSWKADAHD
-806 NGNPAEIE
+806 NPAAIE

-837 AGFYEADKTVTIYAG
+837 AGFYEADKTVTIHAG

-869 FADASKADTTFKMP
+869 FANAAKADTTFKMP

-929 VKDYEDLPTPT
+929 VKDYEDLPTPI

>member
-1 MKKRIFA
+1 MKRRILS
-8 SLLALVMAFSL
+8 SLMALVLVFGL

-26 ASSTDLDAD
+26 KASNWGADRPKSEIKSGYPIRNGETKSPSTNFILGNGDGQLRTMPTGSENGQSFNASAYCGVTAVSSDPD
-35 VPELAKLG
+35 VVEVKNYEIGTWRSSDSWNGKDCLQVNVGLKKAGSATVTITYYYTFSANANPFTNQNALWFKGTCYYTVKVIDPDEKPDKPTASDIERFRNYVNTTSSSKG
-43 DTYIQRRTP
+43 AVYMWCDTYDHHAWFDYVT
-52 QQNEQGGVKNSTI
+52 EVEDAYTLGEVVKNDGSVLSAST
-65 SVPVQNYSLVTNEP
+65 
-79 GTYQRLPMAG
+79 
-89 NNYAIYTPTNYAVPA
+89 
-104 TANVTV
+104 
-110 SEEGIIGNCSFTL
+110 
-123 GRKLYNGRYYPCLQF
+123 YP
-138 DYKALQEG
+138 
-146 TVTVTLHYYYNYA
+146 
-159 LRNTV
+159 
-164 NGTVWWKEDA
+164 W
-174 TFTVT
+174 
-179 VGEQVK
+179 
-185 PTGKPVVSNF
+185 
-195 TDEIS
+195 I
-200 LKCIDNSAHDAS
+200 
-212 ADFDDSSVTGGYS
+212 
-225 FGDII
+225 
-230 NNDGANALFPIDE
+230 
-243 FPWMC
+243 C
-248 VMTFN
+248 VMTLDAN
-253 TRAYLD
+253 KYLA
-259 AYNSVLSSRYDTHYL
+259 AYNSGLGVQCGTHYL
-274 AENQDAEKTFTFYSR
+274 KDGQDATETATWYYNVELS
-289 GNKKWSYDSKA
+289 KWQYRSADA
-300 LPVVIN
+300 PVYIA
-306 ITHVEPTPKPDVPD
+306 ITHTAPTPKPDVPN
-320 TPNGDQIIEDL
+320 TPNGDQIITDL
-331 GDAVK
+331 GNAVK
-336 DAVKVECVNE
+336 DAVKVECANE
-346 TGAHSAK
+346 TGAHPTR
-353 TYNLTAGDIG
+353 TYDLTAGDIG
-363 SITKP
+363 SITAP
-368 TKNSAGK
+368 AKNSDGK
-375 YTVNVTIEADEYV
+375 YTVNVTIKADEYV
-388 KQYSTYTGVSHNLK
+388 KQYSTDTGVSHNLK
-402 TGAASSQTITLT
+402 TGAASSQTIALT
-414 YNAAGGKWEATGT
+414 YNAAGGKWKATGP

-432 FEVEHEETPAKPNVN
+432 FKVEHEGIPAKPDVDT
-447 EIYKG
+447 IYKDE
-452 GYSDLDGNPYVGEGG
+452 YLDPDGNPYVGEGG

-474 LECNKDT
+474 LKCNKVT

-493 DGGYTLGNVEPN
+493 DGGYTLGDVVDNEDEN
-505 TGANKTDYPYTC
+505 TKTAYPYTC
-517 TMTVDYTKYMEQANK
+517 TMTVDYTKYVDQANR
-532 DIQEKHP
+532 DYQGE
-539 ADGEHEIVGTETTR
+539 DGEHEIVAGTKTTR

-566 SVLDENDR
+566 IVLAENDR

-583 EKAPDEDMLE
+583 EKAPDEGMLE
-593 TAVENAVLYVDCE
+593 TAVENAKLYVDCE

-616 ALDGYDKTTVTT
+616 ALNGYDKTTVTT
-628 RPYTVARAG
+628 RPYTVART
-637 DKTATVTITDQQA
+637 DKTATVTITKPQA
-650 YADQYKPDGA
+650 YADQYKPDG
-660 AHTYDSENRSNRNTF
+660 HIYDSENRNNRDTF
-675 TMEWKKGADGWNW
+675 TMEWKKGEGGWNW

-702 PKPTDDDV
+702 PKPTEDDV
-710 KKALDGLEKG
+710 KTALGKLEKG
-720 VQVTCVTEKNNHG
+720 VQVTCVTKKNNHG

-759 GYEVEAP
+759 GYEVETP

-775 SKHGTHTVKDGMP
+775 SKHGTHTVKVGMP
-788 ETLRWVIYW
+788 EMLRWVIYW
-797 DGSSWKAAA
+797 DGSSWKAAEHD
-806 NGNPAEIE
+806 NPAAIE

-828 KNSAATNSG
+828 KNSTATNSG
-837 AGFYEADKTVTIYAG
+837 AGFYEADKTVTIHAG

-869 FADASKADTTFKMP
+869 FANAAKADTTFKMP

-892 WKYTG
+892 WRYTG

-929 VKDYEDLPTPT
+929 VKDYEDLPTPI

-1150 EDLLE
+1150 EDLLK

>member
-1 MKKRIFA
+1 MKRRILS
-8 SLLALVMAFSL
+8 SLMALVLVFGL

-26 ASSTDLDAD
+26 KASNWGADRPKSEIKSGYQIRNGETKSPSTNFILGNGDGQLRTMPTGSENGQSFNASAYCGVTAVSSDPD
-35 VPELAKLG
+35 VVEVKNYEIGTWRSSDSWNGKDCLQVNVGLKKAGSATVTITYYYTFSANANPFTNQNALWFKGTCYYTVKVIDPDEKPDKPTASDIERFRNYVNTTSSSKG
-43 DTYIQRRTP
+43 AVYMWCDTYDHHAWFDYVT
-52 QQNEQGGVKNSTI
+52 EVEDAYTLGEVVKNDGSVLSAST
-65 SVPVQNYSLVTNEP
+65 
-79 GTYQRLPMAG
+79 
-89 NNYAIYTPTNYAVPA
+89 
-104 TANVTV
+104 
-110 SEEGIIGNCSFTL
+110 
-123 GRKLYNGRYYPCLQF
+123 YP
-138 DYKALQEG
+138 
-146 TVTVTLHYYYNYA
+146 
-159 LRNTV
+159 
-164 NGTVWWKEDA
+164 W
-174 TFTVT
+174 
-179 VGEQVK
+179 
-185 PTGKPVVSNF
+185 
-195 TDEIS
+195 I
-200 LKCIDNSAHDAS
+200 
-212 ADFDDSSVTGGYS
+212 
-225 FGDII
+225 
-230 NNDGANALFPIDE
+230 
-243 FPWMC
+243 C
-248 VMTFN
+248 VMTLDAN
-253 TRAYLD
+253 KYLA
-259 AYNSVLSSRYDTHYL
+259 AYNSGLGVQCGTHYL
-274 AENQDAEKTFTFYSR
+274 KDGQDATETATWYYNVELS
-289 GNKKWSYDSKA
+289 KWQYRSADA
-300 LPVVIN
+300 PVYID
-306 ITHVEPTPKPDVPD
+306 ITHTAPTPKPDVPN
-320 TPNGDQIIEDL
+320 TPNGDQIITDL
-331 GDAVK
+331 GNAVK
-336 DAVKVECVNE
+336 DAVKVECANE
-346 TGAHSAK
+346 TGAHPTR
-353 TYNLTAGDIG
+353 TYDLTAGDIG
-363 SITKP
+363 SITAP
-368 TKNSAGK
+368 AKNSDGK
-375 YTVNVTIEADEYV
+375 YTVNVTIKADEYV
-388 KQYSTYTGVSHNLK
+388 KQYSTDTGVSHNLK
-402 TGAASSQTITLT
+402 TGAASSQTIALT
-414 YNAAGGKWEATGT
+414 YNAAGGKWKATGP

-432 FEVEHEETPAKPNVN
+432 FKVEHEGIPAKPDVDT
-447 EIYKG
+447 IYKDE
-452 GYSDLDGNPYVGEGG
+452 YLDPDGNPYVGEGG

-474 LECNKDT
+474 LECNKVP

-517 TMTVDYTKYMEQANK
+517 TMTVDYTKYVEQANK
-532 DIQEKHP
+532 DYQGE
-539 ADGEHEIVGTETTR
+539 DGEHEIVAGTETTR
-553 EIVWYYNRASKSW
+553 EIVWYYNSTSKW
-566 SVLDENDR
+566 SVLAENDR

-583 EKAPDEDMLE
+583 EKAPDVDTLE
-593 TAVENAVLYVDCE
+593 TAVENAELYVDCE
-606 TVNSHGQQAI
+606 TVNSHNRQAI
-616 ALDGYDKTTVTT
+616 ALNGYDKTTVTT
-628 RPYTVARAG
+628 KPYMVVRT
-637 DKTATVTITDQQA
+637 DKTATVTITNQQA

-660 AHTYDSENRSNRNTF
+660 AHTYDSGNQSNRNTF
-675 TMEWKKGADGWNW
+675 TMEWKKGEDGWNW
-688 YLKGEPALIMTKCT
+688 YLKGEPALIMTTCT

-710 KKALDGLEKG
+710 KTALDGLEKD
-720 VQVTCVTEKNNHG
+720 VRVTCVTKKNNHG

-743 PKNWEL
+743 PENWRL
-749 GGETNWNGHI
+749 GEETNWNGHI

-766 TSSFVNLFI
+766 TSSFVKLFI

-806 NGNPAEIE
+806 HGNPAEIE

-837 AGFYEADKTVTIYAG
+837 AGFYEADKTVTIHAS

-869 FADASKADTTFKMP
+869 FADAAKADTTFKMP

-929 VKDYEDLPTPT
+929 VKDYEDLPTPI

-1138 INRVLNRTPEDE
+1138 INRVLSRTPEDE

>member
-1 MKKRIFA
+1 MKRRILS
-8 SLLALVMAFSL
+8 SLMALVLVFGL

-26 ASSTDLDAD
+26 KASNWGADRPKSEIKSGYQIRNGETKSPSTNFILGNGDGQLRTMPTGSENGQSFNASAYCGVTAVSSDPD
-35 VPELAKLG
+35 VVEVKNYEIGTWWSSDSWNGKDCLQVNVGLKKAGSATVTITYYYTFSANANPFTNQNALWFKGTCYYTVKVIDPDEKPDKPTASDIERFRNYVNTTSSSKG
-43 DTYIQRRTP
+43 AVYMWCDTYDHHAWFDYVT
-52 QQNEQGGVKNSTI
+52 EVEDAYTLGEVVKNDGSVLSAST
-65 SVPVQNYSLVTNEP
+65 
-79 GTYQRLPMAG
+79 
-89 NNYAIYTPTNYAVPA
+89 
-104 TANVTV
+104 
-110 SEEGIIGNCSFTL
+110 
-123 GRKLYNGRYYPCLQF
+123 YP
-138 DYKALQEG
+138 
-146 TVTVTLHYYYNYA
+146 
-159 LRNTV
+159 
-164 NGTVWWKEDA
+164 W
-174 TFTVT
+174 
-179 VGEQVK
+179 
-185 PTGKPVVSNF
+185 
-195 TDEIS
+195 I
-200 LKCIDNSAHDAS
+200 
-212 ADFDDSSVTGGYS
+212 
-225 FGDII
+225 
-230 NNDGANALFPIDE
+230 
-243 FPWMC
+243 C
-248 VMTFN
+248 VMTLDAN
-253 TRAYLD
+253 KYLA
-259 AYNSVLSSRYDTHYL
+259 AYNSGLGVQCGTHYL
-274 AENQDAEKTFTFYSR
+274 KDGQDATETATWYYNVELS
-289 GNKKWSYDSKA
+289 KWQYRSADA
-300 LPVVIN
+300 PVYID
-306 ITHVEPTPKPDVPD
+306 ITHTAPTPKPDVPN
-320 TPNGDQIIEDL
+320 TPNGDQIITDL
-331 GDAVK
+331 GNAVK
-336 DAVKVECVNE
+336 DAVKVECANE
-346 TGAHSAK
+346 TGAHPTR
-353 TYNLTAGDIG
+353 TYDLTAGDIG
-363 SITKP
+363 SITAP
-368 TKNSAGK
+368 AKNSDGK
-375 YTVNVTIEADEYV
+375 YTVNVTIKADEYV
-388 KQYSTYTGVSHNLK
+388 KQYSTDTGVSHNLK
-402 TGAASSQTITLT
+402 TGAASSQTIALT
-414 YNAAGGKWEATGT
+414 YNAAGGKWKATGP

-432 FEVEHEETPAKPNVN
+432 FKVEHEGIPAKPDVDT
-447 EIYKG
+447 IYKDE
-452 GYSDLDGNPYVGEGG
+452 YLDPDGNPYVGEGG

-566 SVLDENDR
+566 SVLAENDR

-797 DGSSWKAAA
+797 DGSSWKADP
-806 NGNPAEIE
+806 NDNPPAIE

-837 AGFYEADKTVTIYAG
+837 AGFYEADKTVTIRAG

-869 FADASKADTTFKMP
+869 FANAAKADTTFKMP

-892 WKYTG
+892 WRYTG

-919 ISSETKSRSW
+919 ISSEAKSRSW

-1138 INRVLNRTPEDE
+1138 INRVLSRTPEDE

-1199 TRYER
+1199 TRYEH

>member
-1 MKKRIFA
+1 MKRRILS
-8 SLLALVMAFSL
+8 SLMALVLVFGL

-26 ASSTDLDAD
+26 EASNHDPLTKSSAIKGTIKPGMSQTASTTKAPGD
-35 VPELAKLG
+35 VELRIMPTMTIGNATYNAMAYCGVEAVSSNPEVAAVKLTNG
-43 DTYIQRRTP
+43 HQDIVIGKW
-52 QQNEQGGVKNSTI
+52 QGGDWNGADCLQLNVEAKK
-65 SVPVQNYSLVTNEP
+65 P
-79 GTYQRLPMAG
+79 GTAVITTTFYYTFSQ
-89 NNYAIYTPTNYAVPA
+89 NNDPFHQESTWFKGTH
-104 TANVTV
+104 
-110 SEEGIIGNCSFTL
+110 
-123 GRKLYNGRYYPCLQF
+123 RY
-138 DYKALQEG
+138 
-146 TVTVTLHYYYNYA
+146 TVTV
-159 LRNTV
+159 V
-164 NGTVWWKEDA
+164 DPDEKPD
-174 TFTVT
+174 
-179 VGEQVK
+179 K
-185 PTGKPVVSNF
+185 PTVSDIERFRNYVNTTSSSKGAVYMWCDTYDHHAWF
-195 TDEIS
+195 NYVTDVP
-200 LKCIDNSAHDAS
+200 D
-212 ADFDDSSVTGGYS
+212 GYS
-225 FGDII
+225 LGEVVK
-230 NNDGANALFPIDE
+230 NDGSDPSASTY
-243 FPWMC
+243 PWIC
-248 VMTFN
+248 VMTLDAN
-253 TRAYLD
+253 KYLA
-259 AYNSVLSSRYDTHYL
+259 AYNSELGAKYGTHYL
-274 AENQDAEKTFTFYSR
+274 KDGQNATETATWYYNVELSKWQYRSTDAPIYI
-289 GNKKWSYDSKA
+289 D
-300 LPVVIN
+300 
-306 ITHVEPTPKPDVPD
+306 ITHTAPTPKPDVPN
-320 TPNGDQIIEDL
+320 TPNGDQIIADL

-353 TYNLTAGDIG
+353 TYHLTAGDIG
-363 SITKP
+363 SITEP
-368 TKNSAGK
+368 TKNSDGK
-375 YTVNVTIEADEYV
+375 YTVNVTIKADEYV
-388 KQYSTYTGVSHNLK
+388 KQYSTDIGVSHNLK

-414 YNAAGGKWEATGT
+414 YNAAGGKWEATGP

-432 FEVEHEETPAKPNVN
+432 FEVEHEGIPAQPDVDK
-447 EIYKG
+447 IYKG
-452 GYSDLDGNPYVGEGG
+452 GYSDPDGNPYVGEGG
-467 SKEFAVI
+467 SKKFAVI
-474 LECNKDT
+474 LECNKVP

-517 TMTVDYTKYMEQANK
+517 TMTVDYTKYVEQANK
-532 DIQEKHP
+532 DYQGE
-539 ADGEHEIVGTETTR
+539 DGEHEIVAGTETTR
-553 EIVWYYNRASKSW
+553 EIVWYYNSTSKW
-566 SVLDENDR
+566 SVLAENDR

-583 EKAPDEDMLE
+583 EKAPDVDTLE
-593 TAVENAVLYVDCE
+593 TAVENAELYVDCE
-606 TVNSHGQQAI
+606 TVNSHNRQAI
-616 ALDGYDKTTVTT
+616 ALNGYDKTTVTT
-628 RPYTVARAG
+628 KPYMVVRT
-637 DKTATVTITDQQA
+637 DKTATVTITNQQA

-660 AHTYDSENRSNRNTF
+660 AHTYDSANRNNRNTF
-675 TMEWKKGADGWNW
+675 TMEWKKGEDGWNW
-688 YLKGEPALIMTKCT
+688 YLKGDPALIMTKCK
-702 PKPTDDDV
+702 PEPTDDDV
-710 KKALDGLEKG
+710 KTALDGLEKG
-720 VQVTCVTEKNNHG
+720 VRVTCVTEKNNHG

-743 PKNWEL
+743 PENWEL
-749 GGETNWNGHI
+749 GGEVDWNGHI
-759 GYEVEAP
+759 GYEVETP

-788 ETLRWVIYW
+788 EMLRWVIYW

-806 NGNPAEIE
+806 HDNPAAIE

-828 KNSAATNSG
+828 KNSTATNSG
-837 AGFYEADKTVTIYAG
+837 AGFYEADKTVTIHAG

-869 FADASKADTTFKMP
+869 FANAAKAETTFKMP

-948 WYYDTRLT
+948 WYYNTRLT

>member
-1 MKKRIFA
+1 MKRRILS
-8 SLLALVMAFSL
+8 SLMALVLVFGL

-26 ASSTDLDAD
+26 KASNWGADRPKSEIKSGYQIRNGETKSPSTNFILGNGDGQLRTMPTGSENGQSFNASAYCGVTAVSSDPD
-35 VPELAKLG
+35 VVEVKNYEIGTWRSSDSWNGKDCLQVNVGLKKAGSATVTITYYYTFSANANPFTNQNALWFKGTCYYTVKVIDPDEKPDKPTASDIERFRNYVNTTSSSKG
-43 DTYIQRRTP
+43 AVYMWCDTYDHHAWFDYVT
-52 QQNEQGGVKNSTI
+52 EVEDAYTLGEVVKNDGSVLSAST
-65 SVPVQNYSLVTNEP
+65 
-79 GTYQRLPMAG
+79 
-89 NNYAIYTPTNYAVPA
+89 
-104 TANVTV
+104 
-110 SEEGIIGNCSFTL
+110 
-123 GRKLYNGRYYPCLQF
+123 YP
-138 DYKALQEG
+138 
-146 TVTVTLHYYYNYA
+146 
-159 LRNTV
+159 
-164 NGTVWWKEDA
+164 W
-174 TFTVT
+174 
-179 VGEQVK
+179 
-185 PTGKPVVSNF
+185 
-195 TDEIS
+195 I
-200 LKCIDNSAHDAS
+200 
-212 ADFDDSSVTGGYS
+212 
-225 FGDII
+225 
-230 NNDGANALFPIDE
+230 
-243 FPWMC
+243 C
-248 VMTFN
+248 VMTLDAN
-253 TRAYLD
+253 KYLA
-259 AYNSVLSSRYDTHYL
+259 AYNSGLGVQCGTHYL
-274 AENQDAEKTFTFYSR
+274 KDGQDATETATWYYNVELS
-289 GNKKWSYDSKA
+289 KWQYRSADA
-300 LPVVIN
+300 PVYID
-306 ITHVEPTPKPDVPD
+306 ITHTAPTPKPDVPN
-320 TPNGDQIIEDL
+320 TPNGNQIITDL
-331 GDAVK
+331 GNAVK
-336 DAVKVECVNE
+336 DAVKVECANE
-346 TGAHSAK
+346 TGAHPTR
-353 TYNLTAGDIG
+353 TYDLTAGDIG
-363 SITKP
+363 SITAP
-368 TKNSAGK
+368 AKNSDGK
-375 YTVNVTIEADEYV
+375 YTVNVTIKADEYV
-388 KQYSTYTGVSHNLK
+388 KQYSTDTGVSHNLK
-402 TGAASSQTITLT
+402 TGAASSQTIALT
-414 YNAAGGKWEATGT
+414 YNAAGGKWKATGP

-432 FEVEHEETPAKPNVN
+432 FKVEHEGIPAKPDVDT
-447 EIYKG
+447 IYKDE
-452 GYSDLDGNPYVGEGG
+452 YLDPDGNPYVGEGG

-474 LECNKDT
+474 LKCNKVT

-493 DGGYTLGNVEPN
+493 DGGYTLGDVVDNEDEN
-505 TGANKTDYPYTC
+505 TKTAYPYTC
-517 TMTVDYTKYMEQANK
+517 TMTVDYTKYVDQANR
-532 DIQEKHP
+532 DYQGE
-539 ADGEHEIVGTETTR
+539 DGEHEIVAGTKTTR

-566 SVLDENDR
+566 IVLAENDR

-593 TAVENAVLYVDCE
+593 TAVENAELYVNCE
-606 TVNSHGQQAI
+606 TVDSHDRQAI

-628 RPYTVARAG
+628 KPYMVVRT
-637 DKTATVTITDQQA
+637 DKTATVTITNQKA
-650 YADQYKPDGA
+650 YADRYKPDGA
-660 AHTYDSENRSNRNTF
+660 AHTYDSANRNNRNTF

-702 PKPTDDDV
+702 PVPTADDV
-710 KKALDGLEKG
+710 KTALDGLEKG

-743 PKNWEL
+743 PENWKL
-749 GGETNWNGHI
+749 GGKVDWGHI

-766 TSSFVNLFI
+766 TSSFVNLF
-775 SKHGTHTVKDGMP
+775 SSEHGKHTVKDGMP

-797 DGSSWKAAA
+797 DGSSWKADAHD
-806 NGNPAEIE
+806 NPAAIE

-837 AGFYEADKTVTIYAG
+837 AGFYEADKTVTIHAG

-869 FADASKADTTFKMP
+869 FANAAKADTTFKMP

-929 VKDYEDLPTPT
+929 VKDYEDLPTPI

>member
-1 MKKRIFA
+1 MKRRILS
-8 SLLALVMAFSL
+8 SLMALVLAFGL

-26 ASSTDLDAD
+26 KASNWGADRPKSEIKSGYQIRNGETKSPSTNFILGNGDGQLRTMPTGSENGQSFNASAYCGVTAVSSDPDVVEVKNYEIGTWRSSDSWNGKDCLQVNVGLKKAGSATVTITYYYTFSANANPFTNQNALWFKGTCYYTVKVIDPDEKPDKPTASDIERFRNYVNTTSSSKGAVYMWCDTYDHHAWFNYVTD
-35 VPELAKLG
+35 VPDGYSLG
-43 DTYIQRRTP
+43 
-52 QQNEQGGVKNSTI
+52 EVVKNDGSDPSAST
-65 SVPVQNYSLVTNEP
+65 
-79 GTYQRLPMAG
+79 
-89 NNYAIYTPTNYAVPA
+89 
-104 TANVTV
+104 
-110 SEEGIIGNCSFTL
+110 
-123 GRKLYNGRYYPCLQF
+123 YP
-138 DYKALQEG
+138 
-146 TVTVTLHYYYNYA
+146 
-159 LRNTV
+159 
-164 NGTVWWKEDA
+164 W
-174 TFTVT
+174 
-179 VGEQVK
+179 
-185 PTGKPVVSNF
+185 
-195 TDEIS
+195 I
-200 LKCIDNSAHDAS
+200 
-212 ADFDDSSVTGGYS
+212 
-225 FGDII
+225 
-230 NNDGANALFPIDE
+230 
-243 FPWMC
+243 C
-248 VMTFN
+248 VMTLDAN
-253 TRAYLD
+253 KYLA
-259 AYNSVLSSRYDTHYL
+259 AYNSELGAKYGTHYL
-274 AENQDAEKTFTFYSR
+274 KDGQNATETATWYYNVELSKWQYRSTDAPIYI
-289 GNKKWSYDSKA
+289 D
-300 LPVVIN
+300 
-306 ITHVEPTPKPDVPD
+306 ITHTAPTPKPDVPN
-320 TPNGDQIIEDL
+320 TPNGDQIIADL

-353 TYNLTAGDIG
+353 TYHLTAGDIG
-363 SITKP
+363 SITEP
-368 TKNSAGK
+368 TKNSDGK
-375 YTVNVTIEADEYV
+375 YTVNVTIKADEYV
-388 KQYSTYTGVSHNLK
+388 KQYSTDIGVSHNLK

-414 YNAAGGKWEATGT
+414 YNAAGGKWEATGP

-432 FEVEHEETPAKPNVN
+432 FEVEHEGIPAQPDVDK
-447 EIYKG
+447 IYKG
-452 GYSDLDGNPYVGEGG
+452 GYSDPDGNPYVGEGG
-467 SKEFAVI
+467 SKKFAVI
-474 LECNKDT
+474 LECNKVP

-517 TMTVDYTKYMEQANK
+517 TMTVDYTKYVEQANK
-532 DIQEKHP
+532 DYQGE
-539 ADGEHEIVGTETTR
+539 DGEHEIVAGTETTR
-553 EIVWYYNRASKSW
+553 EIVWYYNSTSKW
-566 SVLDENDR
+566 SVLAENDR

-583 EKAPDEDMLE
+583 EKAPDVDTLE
-593 TAVENAVLYVDCE
+593 TAVENAELYVDCE
-606 TVNSHGQQAI
+606 TVNSHNRQAI
-616 ALDGYDKTTVTT
+616 ALNGYDKTTVTT
-628 RPYTVARAG
+628 KPYMVVRT
-637 DKTATVTITDQQA
+637 DKTATVTITNQQA

-660 AHTYDSENRSNRNTF
+660 AHTYDSANRNNRNTF
-675 TMEWKKGADGWNW
+675 TMEWKKGEDGWNW
-688 YLKGEPALIMTKCT
+688 YLKGDPALIMTKCK
-702 PKPTDDDV
+702 PEPTDDDV
-710 KKALDGLEKG
+710 KTALDGLEKG

-743 PKNWEL
+743 PENWEL
-749 GGETNWNGHI
+749 GGEVDWNGHI
-759 GYEVEAP
+759 GYEVETP

-788 ETLRWVIYW
+788 EMLRWVIYW
-797 DGSSWKAAA
+797 DGSNWKAAA
-806 NGNPAEIE
+806 HDTPAAIE

-828 KNSAATNSG
+828 KNSTATNSG
-837 AGFYEADKTVTIYAG
+837 AGFYEADKTVTIHAG

-869 FADASKADTTFKMP
+869 FANAAKADTTFKMP

-892 WKYTG
+892 WRYTG

-1150 EDLLE
+1150 EDLLK

>member
-1 MKKRIFA
+1 MKRRILS
-8 SLLALVMAFSL
+8 SLMALVLAFGL

-26 ASSTDLDAD
+26 KASNWGADRPKSEIKSGYQIRNGETKSPSTNFILGNGDGQLRTMPTGSENGQSFNASAYCGVTAVSSDPDVVEVKNYEIGTWRSSDSWNGKDCLQVNVGLKKAGSATVTITYYYTFSANANPFTNQNALWFKGTCYYTVKVIDPDEKPDKPTASDIERFRNYVNTTSSSKGAVYMWCDTYDHHAWFNYVTD
-35 VPELAKLG
+35 VPDGYSLG
-43 DTYIQRRTP
+43 
-52 QQNEQGGVKNSTI
+52 EVVKNDGSDPSAST
-65 SVPVQNYSLVTNEP
+65 
-79 GTYQRLPMAG
+79 
-89 NNYAIYTPTNYAVPA
+89 
-104 TANVTV
+104 
-110 SEEGIIGNCSFTL
+110 
-123 GRKLYNGRYYPCLQF
+123 YP
-138 DYKALQEG
+138 
-146 TVTVTLHYYYNYA
+146 
-159 LRNTV
+159 
-164 NGTVWWKEDA
+164 W
-174 TFTVT
+174 
-179 VGEQVK
+179 
-185 PTGKPVVSNF
+185 
-195 TDEIS
+195 I
-200 LKCIDNSAHDAS
+200 
-212 ADFDDSSVTGGYS
+212 
-225 FGDII
+225 
-230 NNDGANALFPIDE
+230 
-243 FPWMC
+243 C
-248 VMTFN
+248 VMTLDAN
-253 TRAYLD
+253 KYLA
-259 AYNSVLSSRYDTHYL
+259 AYNSELGAKYGTHYL
-274 AENQDAEKTFTFYSR
+274 KDGQNATETATWYYNVELSKWQYRSTDAPIYI
-289 GNKKWSYDSKA
+289 D
-300 LPVVIN
+300 
-306 ITHVEPTPKPDVPD
+306 ITHTAPTPKPDVPN
-320 TPNGDQIIEDL
+320 TPNGDQIIADL

-353 TYNLTAGDIG
+353 TYHLTAGDIG
-363 SITKP
+363 SITEP
-368 TKNSAGK
+368 TKNSDGK
-375 YTVNVTIEADEYV
+375 YTVNVTIKADEYV
-388 KQYSTYTGVSHNLK
+388 KQYSTDIGVSHNLK

-414 YNAAGGKWEATGT
+414 YNAAGGKWEATGP

-432 FEVEHEETPAKPNVN
+432 FEVEHEGIPAQPDVDK
-447 EIYKG
+447 IYKG
-452 GYSDLDGNPYVGEGG
+452 GYSDPDGNPYVGEGG
-467 SKEFAVI
+467 SKKFAVI
-474 LECNKDT
+474 LECNKVP

-517 TMTVDYTKYMEQANK
+517 TMTVDYTKYVEQANK
-532 DIQEKHP
+532 DYQGE
-539 ADGEHEIVGTETTR
+539 DGEHEIVAGTETTR
-553 EIVWYYNRASKSW
+553 EIVWYYNSTSKW
-566 SVLDENDR
+566 SVLAENDR

-583 EKAPDEDMLE
+583 EKAPDVDTLE
-593 TAVENAVLYVDCE
+593 TAVENAELYVDCE
-606 TVNSHGQQAI
+606 TVNSHNRQAI
-616 ALDGYDKTTVTT
+616 ALNGYDKTTVTT
-628 RPYTVARAG
+628 KPYMVVRT
-637 DKTATVTITDQQA
+637 DKTATVTITNQQA

-660 AHTYDSENRSNRNTF
+660 AHTYDSANRNNRNTF
-675 TMEWKKGADGWNW
+675 TMEWKKGEDGWNW
-688 YLKGEPALIMTKCT
+688 YLKDEPALIMTKCT
-702 PKPTDDDV
+702 PVPTADDV
-710 KKALDGLEKG
+710 KTALDGLEKG

-743 PKNWEL
+743 PENWEL
-749 GGETNWNGHI
+749 GGEVDWNGHI
-759 GYEVEAP
+759 GYEVETP

-788 ETLRWVIYW
+788 EMLRWVIYW
-797 DGSSWKAAA
+797 DGSNWKAAA
-806 NGNPAEIE
+806 HDTPAAIE

-828 KNSAATNSG
+828 KNSTATNSG
-837 AGFYEADKTVTIYAG
+837 AGFYEADKTVTIHAG

-869 FADASKADTTFKMP
+869 FANAAKADTTFKMP

-892 WKYTG
+892 WRYTG

-1150 EDLLE
+1150 EDLLK

>member
-1 MKKRIFA
+1 MKRRILS
-8 SLLALVMAFSL
+8 SLMALVLVFGL

-26 ASSTDLDAD
+26 ASVDATI
-35 VPELAKLG
+35 VRTSLG
-43 DTYIQRRTP
+43 DAVLEKGTP
-52 QQNEQGGVKNSTI
+52 RSSSYLRNINVGSIDK
-65 SVPVQNYSLVTNEP
+65 VTNEP
-79 GTYQRLPMAG
+79 GLWQRLPRNTLVG
-89 NNYAIYTPTNYAVPA
+89 YGTVTPVNYAVPK
-104 TANVTV
+104 TGSVEV
-110 SEEGIIGNCSFTL
+110 SNPGVIGNCSFSLEYWT
-123 GRKLYNGRYYPCLQF
+123 GGGYTNVPCLQF
-138 DYKALQEG
+138 NYKALEVG
-146 TVTVTLHYYYNYA
+146 TTKVTVTYYYNYG
-159 LRNTV
+159 LINIPDGRT
-164 NGTVWWKEDA
+164 WYKETA

-200 LKCIDNSAHDAS
+200 LKCIDDSAHDAS
-212 ADFDDSSVTGGYS
+212 ADFDDSSVTEGYS

-259 AYNSVLSSRYDTHYL
+259 AYNSVLSSNYGTHYL

-300 LPVVIN
+300 LPVVID
-306 ITHVEPTPKPDVPD
+306 ITHTAPTPKPDVPN

-336 DAVKVECVNE
+336 GAVKVECVNK
-346 TGAHSAK
+346 TGTHSAK
-353 TYNLTAGDIG
+353 TYDLTAGDIG
-363 SITKP
+363 SITAP
-368 TKNSAGK
+368 AKNSDGT

-388 KQYSTYTGVSHNLK
+388 KQYSTDTGVSHNLK

-414 YNAAGGKWEATGT
+414 YNATDGKWKATGT

-432 FEVEHEETPAKPNVN
+432 FKVEHEGIPAKPDVDK
-447 EIYKG
+447 IYKD
-452 GYSDLDGNPYVGEGG
+452 GYLDPDGHPYEGEGG

-474 LECNKDT
+474 LKCNKDT

-493 DGGYTLGNVEPN
+493 DGGYTLGDVEPN

-517 TMTVDYTKYMEQANK
+517 TMTVDYTKYMKQANE

-539 ADGEHEIVGTETTR
+539 ADGEHEIVAGTEMTR
-553 EIVWYYNRASKSW
+553 EIVWYYNSTSKW
-566 SVLDENDR
+566 SVLAENHR

-583 EKAPDEDMLE
+583 EKAPDVDKLE
-593 TAVENAVLYVDCE
+593 TAVENAKLYVDCE
-606 TVNSHGQQAI
+606 TVGSHDRRAI
-616 ALDGYDKTTVTT
+616 ALNGYDKTTVTT
-628 RPYTVARAG
+628 RPYTVVRT
-637 DKTATVTITDQQA
+637 DKTATVTITNQQA

-660 AHTYDSENRSNRNTF
+660 AHTYDSENRSNRDTF
-675 TMEWKKGADGWNW
+675 TMEWKKGEGGWNW

-702 PKPTDDDV
+702 PVPTEDDV

-720 VQVTCVTEKNNHG
+720 VRVTCVTEKNNHG

-743 PKNWEL
+743 PENWRL
-749 GGETNWNGHI
+749 GGEFDWNGHI

-766 TSSFVNLFI
+766 TSSFVNLF
-775 SKHGTHTVKDGMP
+775 SSEHGKHTVKDGMP

-806 NGNPAEIE
+806 HGNPAEIE

-837 AGFYEADKTVTIYAG
+837 AGFYEADKTVTIHAG

-869 FADASKADTTFKMP
+869 FANAAKADTTFKMP

-929 VKDYEDLPTPT
+929 VKDYEDLPTPI

-1110 AELGWIQGFADGT
+1110 AELSWIQGFADGT

>member
-1 MKKRIFA
+1 MPTGSENGQSFNASAYCGVTAVSSDPDVVEVKNYEIGTWRSSDSWNGKDCLQVNVGLKKAGSATVTITYYYTFSANANPFTNQNALWFKGTCYYTVKVIDPDEKPDKPTA
-8 SLLALVMAFSL
+8 SDIERFRNYVNTT
-19 LPVSAMA
+19 
-26 ASSTDLDAD
+26 SSSKGA
-35 VPELAKLG
+35 VYMWC
-43 DTYIQRRTP
+43 DTYDHHAWFDYVT
-52 QQNEQGGVKNSTI
+52 EVEDAYTLGEVVKNDGSVLSAST
-65 SVPVQNYSLVTNEP
+65 
-79 GTYQRLPMAG
+79 
-89 NNYAIYTPTNYAVPA
+89 
-104 TANVTV
+104 
-110 SEEGIIGNCSFTL
+110 
-123 GRKLYNGRYYPCLQF
+123 YP
-138 DYKALQEG
+138 
-146 TVTVTLHYYYNYA
+146 
-159 LRNTV
+159 
-164 NGTVWWKEDA
+164 W
-174 TFTVT
+174 
-179 VGEQVK
+179 
-185 PTGKPVVSNF
+185 
-195 TDEIS
+195 I
-200 LKCIDNSAHDAS
+200 
-212 ADFDDSSVTGGYS
+212 
-225 FGDII
+225 
-230 NNDGANALFPIDE
+230 
-243 FPWMC
+243 C
-248 VMTFN
+248 VMTLDAN
-253 TRAYLD
+253 KYLA
-259 AYNSVLSSRYDTHYL
+259 AYNSGLGVQCGTHYL
-274 AENQDAEKTFTFYSR
+274 KDGQDATETATWYYNVELS
-289 GNKKWSYDSKA
+289 KWQYRSADA
-300 LPVVIN
+300 PVYID
-306 ITHVEPTPKPDVPD
+306 ITHTAPTPKPDVPN
-320 TPNGDQIIEDL
+320 TPNGDQIITDL
-331 GDAVK
+331 GNAVK
-336 DAVKVECVNE
+336 DAVKVECANE
-346 TGAHSAK
+346 TGAHPTR
-353 TYNLTAGDIG
+353 TYDLTAGDIG
-363 SITKP
+363 SITAP
-368 TKNSAGK
+368 AKNSDGK
-375 YTVNVTIEADEYV
+375 YTVNVTIKADEYV
-388 KQYSTYTGVSHNLK
+388 KQYSTDTGVSHNLK
-402 TGAASSQTITLT
+402 TGAASSQTIALT
-414 YNAAGGKWEATGT
+414 YNAAGGKWKATGP

-432 FEVEHEETPAKPNVN
+432 FKVEHEGIPAKPDVDT
-447 EIYKG
+447 IYKDE
-452 GYSDLDGNPYVGEGG
+452 YLDPDGNPYVGEGG

-474 LECNKDT
+474 LTCNKDT

-493 DGGYTLGNVEPN
+493 DGGYTLGDVVDNEDEN
-505 TGANKTDYPYTC
+505 TKTAYPYTC
-517 TMTVDYTKYMEQANK
+517 TMTVDYTKYVDQANR
-532 DIQEKHP
+532 DYQGE
-539 ADGEHEIVGTETTR
+539 DGEHEIVAGTKTTR

-566 SVLDENDR
+566 IVLAENDR

-583 EKAPDEDMLE
+583 EKAPDADMLE
-593 TAVENAVLYVDCE
+593 TAVENAKLYVDCE

-616 ALDGYDKTTVTT
+616 ALNGYDKTTVTT
-628 RPYTVARAG
+628 RPYTVART
-637 DKTATVTITDQQA
+637 DKTATVTITKPQA
-650 YADQYKPDGA
+650 YADQYKPDG
-660 AHTYDSENRSNRNTF
+660 HIYDSENRNNRDTF
-675 TMEWKKGADGWNW
+675 TMEWKKGEGGWNW

-702 PKPTDDDV
+702 PKPTEDDV
-710 KKALDGLEKG
+710 KTALGKLEKG
-720 VQVTCVTEKNNHG
+720 VQVTCVTKKNNHG

-766 TSSFVNLFI
+766 TSSFVKLFI

-806 NGNPAEIE
+806 HGNPAEIE

-837 AGFYEADKTVTIYAG
+837 AGFYEADKTVTIHAS

-869 FADASKADTTFKMP
+869 FADAAKADTTFKMP

-919 ISSETKSRSW
+919 ISSEAKSRSW

-1150 EDLLE
+1150 EDLLK

>member
-1 MKKRIFA
+1 MKRRILS
-8 SLLALVMAFSL
+8 SLMALVLVFGL

-26 ASSTDLDAD
+26 ASVDATI
-35 VPELAKLG
+35 VRTSLG
-43 DTYIQRRTP
+43 DAVLEKGTP
-52 QQNEQGGVKNSTI
+52 RSSSYLRNINVGSIDK
-65 SVPVQNYSLVTNEP
+65 VTNEP
-79 GTYQRLPMAG
+79 GLWQRLPRNTLVG
-89 NNYAIYTPTNYAVPA
+89 YGTVTPVNYAVPK
-104 TANVTV
+104 TGSVEV
-110 SEEGIIGNCSFTL
+110 SNPGVIGNCSFSLEYWT
-123 GRKLYNGRYYPCLQF
+123 GGGYTNVPCLQF
-138 DYKALQEG
+138 NYKALEVG
-146 TVTVTLHYYYNYA
+146 TTKVTVTYYYNYG
-159 LRNTV
+159 LINIP
-164 NGTVWWKEDA
+164 NGRTWYKETA

-200 LKCIDNSAHDAS
+200 LKCIDDSAHDAS
-212 ADFDDSSVTGGYS
+212 ADFDDSSVTEGYS

-259 AYNSVLSSRYDTHYL
+259 AYNSVLSSNYGTHYL

-289 GNKKWSYDSKA
+289 GNKKWSYDSEA
-300 LPVVIN
+300 LPVVID
-306 ITHVEPTPKPDVPD
+306 ITHVEPTPGTVPEKPDAD
-320 TPNGDQIIEDL
+320 
-331 GDAVK
+331 
-336 DAVKVECVNE
+336 
-346 TGAHSAK
+346 
-353 TYNLTAGDIG
+353 NLYR
-363 SITKP
+363 
-368 TKNSAGK
+368 GK
-375 YTVNVTIEADEYV
+375 YVDSEGNFYE
-388 KQYSTYTGVSHNLK
+388 N
-402 TGAASSQTITLT
+402 
-414 YNAAGGKWEATGT
+414 ATGIT
-427 APYVT
+427 
-432 FEVEHEETPAKPNVN
+432 
-447 EIYKG
+447 
-452 GYSDLDGNPYVGEGG
+452 D
-467 SKEFAVI
+467 FAVV
-474 LECNKDT
+474 LQCERVTND
-481 KHIYGFN
+481 HIYGFRN
-488 SLGLV
+488 LSLV
-493 DGGYTLGNVEPN
+493 PDGYTLGDVVDNEEEN
-505 TGANKTDYPYTC
+505 TKTAYPYTC
-517 TMTVDYTKYMEQANK
+517 TMTVDYTKYVDQANR
-532 DIQEKHP
+532 DYQGE
-539 ADGEHEIVGTETTR
+539 DGEHEIVAGTKTTR

-566 SVLDENDR
+566 IVLAENDR

-583 EKAPDEDMLE
+583 EKAPDADMLE
-593 TAVENAVLYVDCE
+593 TAVENAKLYVDCE
-606 TVNSHGQQAI
+606 TVDSHNRQAI
-616 ALDGYDKTTVTT
+616 ALNGYDKATVTT
-628 RPYTVARAG
+628 KPYMVVCT
-637 DKTATVTITDQQA
+637 DKTATVTITDQKA
-650 YADQYKPDGA
+650 YADQYKPGGA
-660 AHTYDSENRSNRNTF
+660 AHTYDSGNQSNRNTF
-675 TMEWKKGADGWNW
+675 NMEWKKGADGWNW
-688 YLKGEPALIMTKCT
+688 YLKGEPALIMTTCT

-710 KKALDGLEKG
+710 KTALDGLEKD
-720 VQVTCVTEKNNHG
+720 VRVTCVTKKNNHG

-743 PKNWEL
+743 PENWRL
-749 GGETNWNGHI
+749 GEETNWNGHI

-766 TSSFVNLFI
+766 TSSFVNLFS
-775 SKHGTHTVKDGMP
+775 SKHGKHTVKGGMP

-806 NGNPAEIE
+806 HDNPAAIE

-828 KNSAATNSG
+828 KNSTATNSG
-837 AGFYEADKTVTIYAG
+837 AGFYEADKTVTIHAG

-869 FADASKADTTFKMP
+869 FADASRADTTFKMP

-956 DKVTDDVKVNKTVVT
+956 DKVTDDVKVNRTVVT

-1039 TNDYWA
+1039 PDDYWA

-1082 RFDTGVSSGSRTFSD
+1082 RFDTGKSNGTQSFTD
-1097 ISGHWAE
+1097 IKGHWAE

-1110 AELGWIQGFADGT
+1110 AELGWIKGFEDGT

-1138 INRVLNRTPEDE
+1138 INRVLNRIPEDE
-1150 EDLLE
+1150 SDLLP
-1155 GMKVWPDCNP
+1155 GMNVWPDCNP

-1174 EATNSHDYKD
+1174 EATNSHDFEHKAGNY
-1184 RGGEVWTK
+1184 ETWTR
-1192 LTRDPDW
+1192 LTKDPDW